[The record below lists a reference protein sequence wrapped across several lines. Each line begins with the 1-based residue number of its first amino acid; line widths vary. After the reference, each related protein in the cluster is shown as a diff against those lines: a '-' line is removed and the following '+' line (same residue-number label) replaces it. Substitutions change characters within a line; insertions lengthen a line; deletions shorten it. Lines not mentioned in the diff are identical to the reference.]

1 MAIASWLTPASKSG
15 MGNKTVGLTASKNPG
30 ASRTTIVT
38 VTVSGITKT
47 VNCTQTEQDKFTLK
61 VSSTTLNSAETA
73 ITNIGECSIGSASNA
88 GVATGTY
95 YRDTSQTITA
105 KAAPTG
111 YNFIGWYEGSNLISS
126 SLQVSVTMS
135 ANRTLV
141 AKYQIK
147 SYVVNAV
154 SDDTTKGIVSPAGQT
169 VEHGKN
175 ATVTANRKT
184 GYKFDGWYNGN
195 TKVTSTNPYTFAPT
209 ANITLTAK
217 WAINTVSDTIKISPS
232 GGGTVSP
239 NPVTGQENTIISVTA
254 TPATGYNFKHWRY
267 NDSSASGGYSE
278 STTNPLRVTITGKRD
293 ITAVFEL
300 KSYTV
305 TWNAN
310 GGTVSPASTT
320 KTHGSTLGTLPT
332 PTRASTA
339 EYSYTFAGWFTATS
353 GGTQISSTTTVT
365 GNVTYYAHWT
375 ATKRSYTATFNGNG
389 GSTPSPSSITK
400 EYNTAL
406 GTLPTCTRTGYTF
419 LGWYTASSGGTK
431 ISTTTVVTKDITYYA
446 QWSINS
452 YTLTFNPNGGTVTPT
467 SKDLEYNSVYGTLP
481 TPTRASNAQYTYTF
495 AGWYTAA
502 TGGTQVTAATKM
514 AAKDTTVYAHWTSNT
529 RSYTVSYQTT
539 YGTLNR
545 TSQSIAYNSKGSCTL
560 TMPNNTAEF
569 TYTFVG
575 WYTAAN
581 GGGTKVGSELTLE
594 TPAITGTVT
603 YYAYVTRSTKS
614 YTHTFNA
621 NGGGTVSPA
630 TITKAY
636 NTALGTLPTVS
647 RTGYTFVGWFDTSAA
662 SGGTQATTTTKVTG
676 TKTWY
681 ARWSI
686 NSYTFTFNKNGG
698 NTPSATTITK
708 EYNTAI
714 GTLPTCTRS
723 ADNTYTYAFA
733 GWFDT
738 SASSGGT
745 QLTTSTKVTSNKTWY
760 ARWTPTYKNYTVTWN
775 ANGGTVSPA
784 STTKTH
790 GSTLGTLPTP
800 TRASTAEYSYTFAGW
815 FTATSGG
822 TQISSTTT
830 VTGNV
835 TYYAHWT
842 ATKRSYTATFNGNGG
857 STPSPSSI
865 TKEYNTALGT
875 LPTCTRTGYTFLGW
889 YTASSGG
896 TKISTTTVVT
906 KDITYYAQWSI
917 NSYTLTFNP
926 NGGTVTP
933 TSKDLEYN
941 SVYGTLPTPTRASNA
956 QYTYTFAGWYTAATG
971 GTQVTA
977 ATKMAAKDTTVYAHW
992 TSNTRSYTVSYQTT
1006 YGTLN
1011 RTSQSIAYNSKGSC
1025 TLTMP
1030 NNTAEFTY
1038 TFVGWY
1044 TAANGGGTKVGSE
1057 LTLETPAITG
1067 TVTYYAYVTRSTK
1080 SYTHTFNA
1088 NGGGTVSPATI
1099 TKAYNTALGT
1109 LPTVSR
1115 TGYTFVGWFDTSAA
1129 SGGTQATTTTKV
1141 TGTKTWYARWS
1152 INSYT
1157 FTFNKNGGNTPSATT
1172 ITKEYNTAI
1181 GTLPTCTRS
1190 ADNTYTYAFAG
1201 WFDTSASSGGTQ
1213 LTTST
1218 KVTSN
1223 KTWYARWT
1231 PTYKNYTVTWNG
1243 NGGTPSKSSSS
1254 FHYNDALGT
1263 LPTATR
1269 TGYTF
1274 KGWSTSKTGTVN
1286 VNTTTKVTANV
1297 TYYAVWTIN
1306 SYTWTFDANGGTGN
1320 TTKKLDYNATLSTLP
1335 TASRDSTAANNYTF
1349 AGWFDTDASTGGTQ
1363 LTTSTKC
1370 TGNKTWYARWT
1381 ASTRQYKLTVTA
1393 GTGGTVSGGG
1403 TYNYNASATLKAT
1416 ANSGYHFVKWS
1427 DGNTSATRTVT
1438 VTKNATYTATFA
1450 QDPYLNLDKTS
1461 LEFEASGGTQTV
1473 NVTSN
1478 ISWTVS

>member
-15 MGNKTVGLTASKNPG
+15 TGNKTVGLTASKNPG

-61 VSSTTLNSAETA
+61 VSSITLNSTGTE
-73 ITNIGECSIGSASNA
+73 ITNIGECSIGSTSSA
-88 GVATGTY
+88 GVSTGTY

-175 ATVTANRKT
+175 ATVTASRKT
-184 GYKFDGWYNGN
+184 GYKFDGWYNGS

-239 NPVTGQENTIISVTA
+239 NPVTGQENTAISTTA
-254 TPATGYNFKHWRY
+254 TPAIGYNFKHWRY

-278 STTNPLRVTITGKRD
+278 STTNPLKITVTGKRD
-293 ITAVFEL
+293 VTAVFEL

-310 GGTVSPASTT
+310 GGTVSPASVS

-332 PTRASTA
+332 PTRAATA
-339 EYSYTFAGWFTATS
+339 EYSYTFAGWFTAAS

-400 EYNTAL
+400 KYNAAL
-406 GTLPTCTRTGYTF
+406 GTLPTCSRTGYTF

-467 SKDLEYNSVYGTLP
+467 SKDLEYNSAYGTLP
-481 TPTRASNAQYTYTF
+481 TPTRASDAQYTYTF

-545 TSQSIAYNSKGSCTL
+545 TSQSVAYNSKGSCTL
-560 TMPNNTAEF
+560 TMPSNTAEF

-594 TPAITGTVT
+594 TPAIKGTVT

-647 RTGYTFVGWFDTSAA
+647 RTGYTFVGWFDTSAT

-686 NSYTFTFNKNGG
+686 NSYTFTFDKNGG

-708 EYNTAI
+708 EYNTAV
-714 GTLPTCTRS
+714 GTLPTCTRN

-745 QLTTSTKVTSNKTWY
+745 QLTTATKVTSNKTWY
-760 ARWTPTYKNYTVTWN
+760 ARWT
-775 ANGGTVSPA
+775 S
-784 STTKTH
+784 
-790 GSTLGTLPTP
+790 
-800 TRASTAEYSYTFAGW
+800 
-815 FTATSGG
+815 
-822 TQISSTTT
+822 
-830 VTGNV
+830 
-835 TYYAHWT
+835 
-842 ATKRSYTATFNGNGG
+842 
-857 STPSPSSI
+857 
-865 TKEYNTALGT
+865 
-875 LPTCTRTGYTFLGW
+875 
-889 YTASSGG
+889 
-896 TKISTTTVVT
+896 
-906 KDITYYAQWSI
+906 
-917 NSYTLTFNP
+917 
-926 NGGTVTP
+926 
-933 TSKDLEYN
+933 
-941 SVYGTLPTPTRASNA
+941 
-956 QYTYTFAGWYTAATG
+956 
-971 GTQVTA
+971 
-977 ATKMAAKDTTVYAHW
+977 
-992 TSNTRSYTVSYQTT
+992 
-1006 YGTLN
+1006 
-1011 RTSQSIAYNSKGSC
+1011 
-1025 TLTMP
+1025 
-1030 NNTAEFTY
+1030 
-1038 TFVGWY
+1038 
-1044 TAANGGGTKVGSE
+1044 
-1057 LTLETPAITG
+1057 
-1067 TVTYYAYVTRSTK
+1067 
-1080 SYTHTFNA
+1080 
-1088 NGGGTVSPATI
+1088 
-1099 TKAYNTALGT
+1099 
-1109 LPTVSR
+1109 
-1115 TGYTFVGWFDTSAA
+1115 
-1129 SGGTQATTTTKV
+1129 
-1141 TGTKTWYARWS
+1141 
-1152 INSYT
+1152 
-1157 FTFNKNGGNTPSATT
+1157 
-1172 ITKEYNTAI
+1172 
-1181 GTLPTCTRS
+1181 
-1190 ADNTYTYAFAG
+1190 
-1201 WFDTSASSGGTQ
+1201 
-1213 LTTST
+1213 
-1218 KVTSN
+1218 
-1223 KTWYARWT
+1223 
-1231 PTYKNYTVTWNG
+1231 TYKNYTVTWNG
-1243 NGGTPSKSSSS
+1243 NDGTPSKSSSS

-1286 VNTTTKVTANV
+1286 VSTTTKVTSNV

-1306 SYTWTFDANGGTGN
+1306 SYTWTFDANGGTGD
-1320 TTKKLDYNATLSTLP
+1320 TTKTLNYNATLSTLP
-1335 TASRDSTAANNYTF
+1335 TASRASTAANNYTF

-1438 VTKNATYTATFA
+1438 VTKDATYTATFE

-1478 ISWTVS
+1478 VSWTVS

>member
-1 MAIASWLTPASKSG
+1 MAIASWLTPAAKSG
-15 MGNKTVGLTASKNPG
+15 TGNKTVNLTASKNTG

-38 VTVSGITKT
+38 VSVSGITKT
-47 VNCTQTEQDKFTLK
+47 INCTQVEADKFTIKISALTTN
-61 VSSTTLNSAETA
+61 SSGTT
-73 ITNIGECSIGSASNA
+73 ITNIGDCSIGSSATG
-88 GVATGTY
+88 GVKEGTY
-95 YRDTSQTITA
+95 YRDTQVILTA
-105 KAAPTG
+105 KAASTG
-111 YNFIGWYEGSNLISS
+111 YDFVGWYEGSNLVST
-126 SLQVSVTMS
+126 SLSFAVTLT

-141 AKYQIK
+141 AKYKIK
-147 SYVVNAV
+147 SYTVNAT
-154 SDDTTKGIVSPAGQT
+154 SEDTNKGTVSPAGQT
-169 VEHGKN
+169 VEHGAN
-175 ATVTANRKT
+175 AIVVATPKSAYN
-184 GYKFDGWYNGN
+184 FAGWYNGT
-195 TKVTSTNPYTFAPT
+195 TKVSSNASYTFAVT
-209 ANITLTAK
+209 ANISLTAK
-217 WAINTVSDTIKISPS
+217 FTIKTFTTTTANST
-232 GGGTVSP
+232 GGTA
-239 NPVTGQENTIISVTA
+239 SVNKSSVEYGGSAIWTA
-254 TPATGYNFKHWRY
+254 TPSTGYNFSKWS
-267 NDSSASGGYSE
+267 NG
-278 STTNPLRVTITGKRD
+278 STTNPLTVSN
-293 ITAVFEL
+293 ITANTHITPVFVL

-305 TWNAN
+305 TWNPN
-310 GGTVSPASTT
+310 GGTVDPTSTT

-332 PTRASTA
+332 PTRAADAQYT
-339 EYSYTFAGWFTATS
+339 YTFKGWFTATTD
-353 GGTQISSTTTVT
+353 GTQISASTTVT

-406 GTLPTCTRTGYTF
+406 GTLPTCSRTGYTF

-467 SKDLEYNSVYGTLP
+467 SKNLEYNSAYGTLP
-481 TPTRASNAQYTYTF
+481 TPTRASDAQYTYTF

-545 TSQSIAYNSKGSCTL
+545 TSQSVAYNSKGSCTL
-560 TMPNNTAEF
+560 TMPDNTAEF

-594 TPAITGTVT
+594 TPAIKGTVT

-686 NSYTFTFNKNGG
+686 NSYTFTFDKNGG

-708 EYNTAI
+708 EYNTAV
-714 GTLPTCTRS
+714 GTLPTCTRN

-745 QLTTSTKVTSNKTWY
+745 QLTTATKVTSNKTWY
-760 ARWTPTYKNYTVTWN
+760 ARWTPTYKNYTVTW
-775 ANGGTVSPA
+775 
-784 STTKTH
+784 
-790 GSTLGTLPTP
+790 
-800 TRASTAEYSYTFAGW
+800 
-815 FTATSGG
+815 
-822 TQISSTTT
+822 
-830 VTGNV
+830 
-835 TYYAHWT
+835 
-842 ATKRSYTATFNGNGG
+842 
-857 STPSPSSI
+857 
-865 TKEYNTALGT
+865 
-875 LPTCTRTGYTFLGW
+875 
-889 YTASSGG
+889 
-896 TKISTTTVVT
+896 
-906 KDITYYAQWSI
+906 D
-917 NSYTLTFNP
+917 
-926 NGGTVTP
+926 
-933 TSKDLEYN
+933 
-941 SVYGTLPTPTRASNA
+941 
-956 QYTYTFAGWYTAATG
+956 
-971 GTQVTA
+971 
-977 ATKMAAKDTTVYAHW
+977 
-992 TSNTRSYTVSYQTT
+992 
-1006 YGTLN
+1006 
-1011 RTSQSIAYNSKGSC
+1011 
-1025 TLTMP
+1025 
-1030 NNTAEFTY
+1030 
-1038 TFVGWY
+1038 
-1044 TAANGGGTKVGSE
+1044 
-1057 LTLETPAITG
+1057 
-1067 TVTYYAYVTRSTK
+1067 
-1080 SYTHTFNA
+1080 
-1088 NGGGTVSPATI
+1088 
-1099 TKAYNTALGT
+1099 
-1109 LPTVSR
+1109 
-1115 TGYTFVGWFDTSAA
+1115 
-1129 SGGTQATTTTKV
+1129 
-1141 TGTKTWYARWS
+1141 
-1152 INSYT
+1152 
-1157 FTFNKNGGNTPSATT
+1157 
-1172 ITKEYNTAI
+1172 
-1181 GTLPTCTRS
+1181 
-1190 ADNTYTYAFAG
+1190 
-1201 WFDTSASSGGTQ
+1201 
-1213 LTTST
+1213 
-1218 KVTSN
+1218 
-1223 KTWYARWT
+1223 
-1231 PTYKNYTVTWNG
+1231 G

-1254 FHYNDALGT
+1254 FHYNAALGT

-1286 VNTTTKVTANV
+1286 ISTTTKVTANV

-1306 SYTWTFDANGGTGN
+1306 SYTWTFDANGGTGD
-1320 TTKKLDYNATLSTLP
+1320 TTKTLNYNATLSTLP
-1335 TASRDSTAANNYTF
+1335 TASRASTAANNYTF

-1416 ANSGYHFVKWS
+1416 ANSGYHFVKWN
-1427 DGNTSATRTVT
+1427 DGNTSATRTVI
-1438 VTKNATYTATFA
+1438 VTKDATYTATFE

-1478 ISWTVS
+1478 VSWTVS

>member
-15 MGNKTVGLTASKNPG
+15 TGNKTVGLAASKNPG

-61 VSSTTLNSAETA
+61 VSSITLNSTGTE
-73 ITNIGECSIGSASNA
+73 ITNIGECSIGSTSSA
-88 GVATGTY
+88 GVSTGTY

-175 ATVTANRKT
+175 ATVTASRKT
-184 GYKFDGWYNGN
+184 GYKFDGWYNGS

-239 NPVTGQENTIISVTA
+239 NPITGQENTAISTTA
-254 TPATGYNFKHWRY
+254 TPAIGYNFKHWRY

-278 STTNPLRVTITGKRD
+278 STTNPLKITVTGKRD
-293 ITAVFEL
+293 VTAVFEL

-310 GGTVSPASTT
+310 GGTVSPASVS

-332 PTRASTA
+332 PTRAATA
-339 EYSYTFAGWFTATS
+339 EYSYTFAGWFTAAS

-375 ATKRSYTATFNGNG
+375 STKRSYTATFNGNG

-400 EYNTAL
+400 EYNAAL
-406 GTLPTCTRTGYTF
+406 GTLPTCSRTGYTF

-467 SKDLEYNSVYGTLP
+467 SKDLEYNSAYGTLP
-481 TPTRASNAQYTYTF
+481 TPTRASDAQYTYTF

-545 TSQSIAYNSKGSCTL
+545 TSQSVAYNSKGSCTL
-560 TMPNNTAEF
+560 TMPDNTAEF

-594 TPAITGTVT
+594 TPAIKGTVT

-621 NGGGTVSPA
+621 NGGGTVSPT

-686 NSYTFTFNKNGG
+686 NSYTFTFDKNGG

-708 EYNTAI
+708 EYNTAV
-714 GTLPTCTRS
+714 GTLPTCTRN

-745 QLTTSTKVTSNKTWY
+745 QLTTTTKVISNKTWY
-760 ARWTPTYKNYTVTWN
+760 ARWTPTYKNYTVTW
-775 ANGGTVSPA
+775 
-784 STTKTH
+784 
-790 GSTLGTLPTP
+790 
-800 TRASTAEYSYTFAGW
+800 
-815 FTATSGG
+815 
-822 TQISSTTT
+822 
-830 VTGNV
+830 
-835 TYYAHWT
+835 
-842 ATKRSYTATFNGNGG
+842 
-857 STPSPSSI
+857 
-865 TKEYNTALGT
+865 
-875 LPTCTRTGYTFLGW
+875 
-889 YTASSGG
+889 
-896 TKISTTTVVT
+896 
-906 KDITYYAQWSI
+906 D
-917 NSYTLTFNP
+917 
-926 NGGTVTP
+926 
-933 TSKDLEYN
+933 
-941 SVYGTLPTPTRASNA
+941 
-956 QYTYTFAGWYTAATG
+956 
-971 GTQVTA
+971 
-977 ATKMAAKDTTVYAHW
+977 
-992 TSNTRSYTVSYQTT
+992 
-1006 YGTLN
+1006 
-1011 RTSQSIAYNSKGSC
+1011 
-1025 TLTMP
+1025 
-1030 NNTAEFTY
+1030 
-1038 TFVGWY
+1038 
-1044 TAANGGGTKVGSE
+1044 
-1057 LTLETPAITG
+1057 
-1067 TVTYYAYVTRSTK
+1067 
-1080 SYTHTFNA
+1080 
-1088 NGGGTVSPATI
+1088 
-1099 TKAYNTALGT
+1099 
-1109 LPTVSR
+1109 
-1115 TGYTFVGWFDTSAA
+1115 
-1129 SGGTQATTTTKV
+1129 
-1141 TGTKTWYARWS
+1141 
-1152 INSYT
+1152 
-1157 FTFNKNGGNTPSATT
+1157 
-1172 ITKEYNTAI
+1172 
-1181 GTLPTCTRS
+1181 
-1190 ADNTYTYAFAG
+1190 
-1201 WFDTSASSGGTQ
+1201 
-1213 LTTST
+1213 
-1218 KVTSN
+1218 
-1223 KTWYARWT
+1223 
-1231 PTYKNYTVTWNG
+1231 G

-1286 VNTTTKVTANV
+1286 VSTTTKVTANV

-1306 SYTWTFDANGGTGN
+1306 SYTWTFDANGGTGD
-1320 TTKKLDYNATLSTLP
+1320 TTKTLNYNATLSTLP
-1335 TASRDSTAANNYTF
+1335 TASRASTAANNYTF
-1349 AGWFDTDASTGGTQ
+1349 AGWFDTNASTGGTQ

-1416 ANSGYHFVKWS
+1416 ANSGYHFVRWS

-1438 VTKNATYTATFA
+1438 VTKDATYTATFE

-1461 LEFEASGGTQTV
+1461 LKFEASGGTQTV

-1478 ISWTVS
+1478 VSWTVS

>member
-15 MGNKTVGLTASKNPG
+15 TGNKTVGLTASKNPG

-38 VTVSGITKT
+38 VTASGITKT

-61 VSSTTLNSAETA
+61 VSSTTLNSSGTA
-73 ITNIGECSIGSASNA
+73 ITNIGECSIGSTSNA
-88 GVATGTY
+88 GVSTGTY

-111 YNFIGWYEGSNLISS
+111 YSFIGWYEGSNLISS

-154 SDDTTKGIVSPAGQT
+154 SDDTTKGIVSPTGQT

-175 ATVTANRKT
+175 ATVTASRKT
-184 GYKFDGWYNGN
+184 GYKFDGWYNGT
-195 TKVTSTNPYTFAPT
+195 TKVTSANPYTFAPT

-217 WAINTVSDTIKISPS
+217 WAINTVSDTVKISPS

-239 NPVTGQENTIISVTA
+239 NPITGQENTTISTTA

-278 STTNPLRVTITGKRD
+278 STTNPLKITITGKRD
-293 ITAVFEL
+293 VTAVFEL

-310 GGTVSPASTT
+310 GGTVSPASVS

-339 EYSYTFAGWFTATS
+339 EYSYTFAGWFTAAS

-389 GSTPSPSSITK
+389 GGTPSPSTITK

-467 SKDLEYNSVYGTLP
+467 SKDLEYNSTYGTLP
-481 TPTRASNAQYTYTF
+481 TPTRASDAQYTYTF

-502 TGGTQVTAATKM
+502 TGGTQVTATTKM
-514 AAKDTTVYAHWTSNT
+514 AAKDTTIYAHWTSNT
-529 RSYTVSYQTT
+529 RSYTVSYKTT

-545 TSQSIAYNSKGSCTL
+545 TSQSVAYNSKGSCTL

-621 NGGGTVSPA
+621 NGGGTVSPS

-662 SGGTQATTTTKVTG
+662 SGGTQATTTTKITG

-686 NSYTFTFNKNGG
+686 NSYTFTFDKNGG

-745 QLTTSTKVTSNKTWY
+745 KLTTTTKVTSNKTWY
-760 ARWTPTYKNYTVTWN
+760 ARWTPTYKNYTVTW
-775 ANGGTVSPA
+775 
-784 STTKTH
+784 
-790 GSTLGTLPTP
+790 
-800 TRASTAEYSYTFAGW
+800 
-815 FTATSGG
+815 
-822 TQISSTTT
+822 
-830 VTGNV
+830 
-835 TYYAHWT
+835 
-842 ATKRSYTATFNGNGG
+842 
-857 STPSPSSI
+857 
-865 TKEYNTALGT
+865 
-875 LPTCTRTGYTFLGW
+875 
-889 YTASSGG
+889 
-896 TKISTTTVVT
+896 
-906 KDITYYAQWSI
+906 D
-917 NSYTLTFNP
+917 
-926 NGGTVTP
+926 
-933 TSKDLEYN
+933 
-941 SVYGTLPTPTRASNA
+941 
-956 QYTYTFAGWYTAATG
+956 
-971 GTQVTA
+971 
-977 ATKMAAKDTTVYAHW
+977 
-992 TSNTRSYTVSYQTT
+992 
-1006 YGTLN
+1006 
-1011 RTSQSIAYNSKGSC
+1011 
-1025 TLTMP
+1025 
-1030 NNTAEFTY
+1030 
-1038 TFVGWY
+1038 
-1044 TAANGGGTKVGSE
+1044 
-1057 LTLETPAITG
+1057 
-1067 TVTYYAYVTRSTK
+1067 
-1080 SYTHTFNA
+1080 
-1088 NGGGTVSPATI
+1088 
-1099 TKAYNTALGT
+1099 
-1109 LPTVSR
+1109 
-1115 TGYTFVGWFDTSAA
+1115 
-1129 SGGTQATTTTKV
+1129 
-1141 TGTKTWYARWS
+1141 
-1152 INSYT
+1152 
-1157 FTFNKNGGNTPSATT
+1157 
-1172 ITKEYNTAI
+1172 
-1181 GTLPTCTRS
+1181 
-1190 ADNTYTYAFAG
+1190 
-1201 WFDTSASSGGTQ
+1201 
-1213 LTTST
+1213 
-1218 KVTSN
+1218 
-1223 KTWYARWT
+1223 
-1231 PTYKNYTVTWNG
+1231 G

-1286 VNTTTKVTANV
+1286 VSTTTKVTANV

-1306 SYTWTFDANGGTGN
+1306 SYTWTFDANGGTGD
-1320 TTKKLDYNATLSTLP
+1320 TTKTLNYNATLSTLP
-1335 TASRDSTAANNYTF
+1335 TASRASTAANNYTF
-1349 AGWFDTDASTGGTQ
+1349 AGWFDTNASTGGTQ

-1381 ASTRQYKLTVTA
+1381 ISTRQYKLTVTA

-1403 TYNYNASATLKAT
+1403 TYDYNTKVTIKAT

-1427 DGNTSATRTVT
+1427 DGNTNVTREVT
-1438 VTKNATYTATFA
+1438 VTGAATYTATFA

-1478 ISWTVS
+1478 VSWTVS

>member
-1 MAIASWLTPASKSG
+1 MAIASWLTPSSKSG
-15 MGNKTVGLTASKNPG
+15 TGNKTVDLTASKNPG

-61 VSSTTLNSAETA
+61 VSSTTLNSAGTE
-73 ITNIGECSIGSASNA
+73 ITNIGECSIGSTSSA
-88 GVATGTY
+88 GVSTGTY

-111 YNFIGWYEGSNLISS
+111 YSFIGWYEGSNLISS

-175 ATVTANRKT
+175 ATVTASRKT
-184 GYKFDGWYNGN
+184 GYKFDGWYNGT
-195 TKVTSTNPYTFAPT
+195 TKVTSANPYTFAPT

-239 NPVTGQENTIISVTA
+239 NPITGQENTAINTTA
-254 TPATGYNFKHWRY
+254 IPATGYNFKHWRY
-267 NDSSASGGYSE
+267 NDSSVSGGYSE
-278 STTNPLRVTITGKRD
+278 STTNPLKITITGKRD

-310 GGTVSPASTT
+310 GGTVSPASVS

-332 PTRASTA
+332 PTRAATA
-339 EYSYTFAGWFTATS
+339 EYSYTFAGWFTAAS
-353 GGTQISSTTTVT
+353 GGIQISSTTIVT

-375 ATKRSYTATFNGNG
+375 ATKRSYTVTFNGNG
-389 GSTPSPSSITK
+389 GETPSPSTITK
-400 EYNTAL
+400 EYNVAL
-406 GTLPTCTRTGYTF
+406 GTLPTCSRTGYTF

-467 SKDLEYNSVYGTLP
+467 SKNLEYNSAYGTLP
-481 TPTRASNAQYTYTF
+481 TPTRASDAQYTYTF

-545 TSQSIAYNSKGSCTL
+545 TSQSVAYNSKGSCTL
-560 TMPNNTAEF
+560 TMPDNTAEF

-594 TPAITGTVT
+594 TPAIKETVT

-686 NSYTFTFNKNGG
+686 NSYTFTFDKNGG
-698 NTPSATTITK
+698 NTPSTTTITK
-708 EYNTAI
+708 EYNTAV
-714 GTLPTCTRS
+714 GTLPTCTRN

-745 QLTTSTKVTSNKTWY
+745 QLTTSTKVISNKTWY
-760 ARWTPTYKNYTVTWN
+760 ARWTPTYKNYTVTW
-775 ANGGTVSPA
+775 
-784 STTKTH
+784 
-790 GSTLGTLPTP
+790 
-800 TRASTAEYSYTFAGW
+800 
-815 FTATSGG
+815 
-822 TQISSTTT
+822 
-830 VTGNV
+830 
-835 TYYAHWT
+835 
-842 ATKRSYTATFNGNGG
+842 
-857 STPSPSSI
+857 
-865 TKEYNTALGT
+865 
-875 LPTCTRTGYTFLGW
+875 
-889 YTASSGG
+889 
-896 TKISTTTVVT
+896 
-906 KDITYYAQWSI
+906 D
-917 NSYTLTFNP
+917 
-926 NGGTVTP
+926 
-933 TSKDLEYN
+933 
-941 SVYGTLPTPTRASNA
+941 
-956 QYTYTFAGWYTAATG
+956 
-971 GTQVTA
+971 
-977 ATKMAAKDTTVYAHW
+977 
-992 TSNTRSYTVSYQTT
+992 
-1006 YGTLN
+1006 
-1011 RTSQSIAYNSKGSC
+1011 
-1025 TLTMP
+1025 
-1030 NNTAEFTY
+1030 
-1038 TFVGWY
+1038 
-1044 TAANGGGTKVGSE
+1044 
-1057 LTLETPAITG
+1057 
-1067 TVTYYAYVTRSTK
+1067 
-1080 SYTHTFNA
+1080 
-1088 NGGGTVSPATI
+1088 
-1099 TKAYNTALGT
+1099 
-1109 LPTVSR
+1109 
-1115 TGYTFVGWFDTSAA
+1115 
-1129 SGGTQATTTTKV
+1129 
-1141 TGTKTWYARWS
+1141 
-1152 INSYT
+1152 
-1157 FTFNKNGGNTPSATT
+1157 
-1172 ITKEYNTAI
+1172 
-1181 GTLPTCTRS
+1181 
-1190 ADNTYTYAFAG
+1190 
-1201 WFDTSASSGGTQ
+1201 
-1213 LTTST
+1213 
-1218 KVTSN
+1218 
-1223 KTWYARWT
+1223 
-1231 PTYKNYTVTWNG
+1231 G

-1286 VNTTTKVTANV
+1286 VNTTTKVTADV

-1306 SYTWTFDANGGTGN
+1306 SYTWTFDANGGTGD
-1320 TTKKLDYNATLSTLP
+1320 TTKTLNYNATLSTLP
-1335 TASRDSTAANNYTF
+1335 TASRASTAANNYTF

-1381 ASTRQYKLTVTA
+1381 ASIRQYKLTVTA

-1438 VTKNATYTATFA
+1438 VTKDATYTATFE

-1461 LEFEASGGTQTV
+1461 LTFEAAGGTQTV

-1478 ISWTVS
+1478 VDWTVS

>member
-15 MGNKTVGLTASKNPG
+15 TGNKTVGLTASKNPG

-61 VSSTTLNSAETA
+61 VSSITLNSTGTE
-73 ITNIGECSIGSASNA
+73 ITNIGECSIGSTSSA
-88 GVATGTY
+88 GVSTGTY

-175 ATVTANRKT
+175 ATVTASRKT
-184 GYKFDGWYNGN
+184 GYKFDGWYNGS

-239 NPVTGQENTIISVTA
+239 NPIIGQENTAISTTA

-278 STTNPLRVTITGKRD
+278 STTNPLKITVTGKRNV
-293 ITAVFEL
+293 TAVFEL

-310 GGTVSPASTT
+310 GGTVSPASVS

-332 PTRASTA
+332 PTRAATA
-339 EYSYTFAGWFTATS
+339 EYSYTFAGWFTAAS

-400 EYNTAL
+400 EYNAAL
-406 GTLPTCTRTGYTF
+406 GTLPTCSRTGYTF

-467 SKDLEYNSVYGTLP
+467 SKDLEYNSAYGTLP
-481 TPTRASNAQYTYTF
+481 TPTRASDAQYTYTF

-560 TMPNNTAEF
+560 TMPDNTAEF

-594 TPAITGTVT
+594 TPAIKGTVT

-621 NGGGTVSPA
+621 NGGGTVNPA

-686 NSYTFTFNKNGG
+686 NSYTFTFDKNGG

-708 EYNTAI
+708 EYNTAV
-714 GTLPTCTRS
+714 GTLPTCTRN

-745 QLTTSTKVTSNKTWY
+745 QLTTTTKVISNKTWY
-760 ARWTPTYKNYTVTWN
+760 ARWTPTYKNYTVTW
-775 ANGGTVSPA
+775 
-784 STTKTH
+784 
-790 GSTLGTLPTP
+790 
-800 TRASTAEYSYTFAGW
+800 
-815 FTATSGG
+815 
-822 TQISSTTT
+822 
-830 VTGNV
+830 
-835 TYYAHWT
+835 
-842 ATKRSYTATFNGNGG
+842 
-857 STPSPSSI
+857 
-865 TKEYNTALGT
+865 
-875 LPTCTRTGYTFLGW
+875 
-889 YTASSGG
+889 
-896 TKISTTTVVT
+896 
-906 KDITYYAQWSI
+906 D
-917 NSYTLTFNP
+917 
-926 NGGTVTP
+926 
-933 TSKDLEYN
+933 
-941 SVYGTLPTPTRASNA
+941 
-956 QYTYTFAGWYTAATG
+956 
-971 GTQVTA
+971 
-977 ATKMAAKDTTVYAHW
+977 
-992 TSNTRSYTVSYQTT
+992 
-1006 YGTLN
+1006 
-1011 RTSQSIAYNSKGSC
+1011 
-1025 TLTMP
+1025 
-1030 NNTAEFTY
+1030 
-1038 TFVGWY
+1038 
-1044 TAANGGGTKVGSE
+1044 
-1057 LTLETPAITG
+1057 
-1067 TVTYYAYVTRSTK
+1067 
-1080 SYTHTFNA
+1080 
-1088 NGGGTVSPATI
+1088 
-1099 TKAYNTALGT
+1099 
-1109 LPTVSR
+1109 
-1115 TGYTFVGWFDTSAA
+1115 
-1129 SGGTQATTTTKV
+1129 
-1141 TGTKTWYARWS
+1141 
-1152 INSYT
+1152 
-1157 FTFNKNGGNTPSATT
+1157 
-1172 ITKEYNTAI
+1172 
-1181 GTLPTCTRS
+1181 
-1190 ADNTYTYAFAG
+1190 
-1201 WFDTSASSGGTQ
+1201 
-1213 LTTST
+1213 
-1218 KVTSN
+1218 
-1223 KTWYARWT
+1223 
-1231 PTYKNYTVTWNG
+1231 G

-1286 VNTTTKVTANV
+1286 VSTTTKVTANV

-1306 SYTWTFDANGGTGN
+1306 SYTWTFDANGGTGD
-1320 TTKKLDYNATLSTLP
+1320 TTKTLNYNATLSTLP
-1335 TASRDSTAANNYTF
+1335 TASRASTAANNYTF

-1370 TGNKTWYARWT
+1370 TSNKTWYARWT

-1438 VTKNATYTATFA
+1438 VTKDATYTATFE

-1478 ISWTVS
+1478 VSWTVS

>member
-1 MAIASWLTPASKSG
+1 MDGIIIREGGTKMAIASWLTPASKSG
-15 MGNKTVGLTASKNPG
+15 TGNKTVGLTASKNTG

-38 VTVSGITKT
+38 VSVSGITKT
-47 VNCTQTEQDKFTLK
+47 INCTQTEADKFTIK
-61 VSSTTLNSAETA
+61 ISSSTTNSSGTT
-73 ITNIGECSIGSASNA
+73 ITNVGDCSIGSS
-88 GVATGTY
+88 ATGGIKEGTY
-95 YRDTSQTITA
+95 YRDTSVTLTA

-111 YNFIGWYEGSNLISS
+111 YSFIGWYEGSNLISS

-135 ANRTLV
+135 ANRTFV
-141 AKYQIK
+141 ARYQIK
-147 SYVVNAV
+147 TYVVNAI

-175 ATVTANRKT
+175 ATVTASRKT
-184 GYKFDGWYNGN
+184 GYKFDGWYNGT
-195 TKVTSTNPYTFAPT
+195 TKVTSANPYTFAPT

-217 WAINTVSDTIKISPS
+217 WAINTVSDTVKISPS

-239 NPVTGQENTIISVTA
+239 NPVTGQENTVIITTA

-267 NDSSASGGYSE
+267 NVSSASGGYLE
-278 STTNPLRVTITGKRD
+278 STTNPLKITITGKRD

-310 GGTVSPASTT
+310 GGTVSPASVS

-332 PTRASTA
+332 PTRAATA
-339 EYSYTFAGWFTATS
+339 EYSYTFAGWFTAAS
-353 GGTQISSTTTVT
+353 GGTQISTTTTVT

-389 GSTPSPSSITK
+389 GNAPSPSTITK

-406 GTLPTCTRTGYTF
+406 GTLPTCSRTGYTF

-467 SKDLEYNSVYGTLP
+467 SKDLEYNSAYGTLP
-481 TPTRASNAQYTYTF
+481 TPTRASDAQYTYTF

-502 TGGTQVTAATKM
+502 TGGTQVTATTKM

-560 TMPNNTAEF
+560 TMPDNTAEF

-594 TPAITGTVT
+594 TPAIKGTVT

-686 NSYTFTFNKNGG
+686 NSYTFTFDKNGG
-698 NTPSATTITK
+698 NTPSAATITK
-708 EYNTAI
+708 EYNTAV
-714 GTLPTCTRS
+714 GTLPTCTRN
-723 ADNTYTYAFA
+723 ADNTYTYAFV

-745 QLTTSTKVTSNKTWY
+745 QLTTATKVTSNKTWY
-760 ARWTPTYKNYTVTWN
+760 ARWTPTYKNYTVTW
-775 ANGGTVSPA
+775 
-784 STTKTH
+784 
-790 GSTLGTLPTP
+790 
-800 TRASTAEYSYTFAGW
+800 
-815 FTATSGG
+815 
-822 TQISSTTT
+822 
-830 VTGNV
+830 
-835 TYYAHWT
+835 
-842 ATKRSYTATFNGNGG
+842 
-857 STPSPSSI
+857 
-865 TKEYNTALGT
+865 
-875 LPTCTRTGYTFLGW
+875 
-889 YTASSGG
+889 
-896 TKISTTTVVT
+896 
-906 KDITYYAQWSI
+906 D
-917 NSYTLTFNP
+917 
-926 NGGTVTP
+926 
-933 TSKDLEYN
+933 
-941 SVYGTLPTPTRASNA
+941 
-956 QYTYTFAGWYTAATG
+956 
-971 GTQVTA
+971 
-977 ATKMAAKDTTVYAHW
+977 
-992 TSNTRSYTVSYQTT
+992 
-1006 YGTLN
+1006 
-1011 RTSQSIAYNSKGSC
+1011 
-1025 TLTMP
+1025 
-1030 NNTAEFTY
+1030 
-1038 TFVGWY
+1038 
-1044 TAANGGGTKVGSE
+1044 
-1057 LTLETPAITG
+1057 
-1067 TVTYYAYVTRSTK
+1067 
-1080 SYTHTFNA
+1080 
-1088 NGGGTVSPATI
+1088 
-1099 TKAYNTALGT
+1099 
-1109 LPTVSR
+1109 
-1115 TGYTFVGWFDTSAA
+1115 
-1129 SGGTQATTTTKV
+1129 
-1141 TGTKTWYARWS
+1141 
-1152 INSYT
+1152 
-1157 FTFNKNGGNTPSATT
+1157 
-1172 ITKEYNTAI
+1172 
-1181 GTLPTCTRS
+1181 
-1190 ADNTYTYAFAG
+1190 
-1201 WFDTSASSGGTQ
+1201 
-1213 LTTST
+1213 
-1218 KVTSN
+1218 
-1223 KTWYARWT
+1223 
-1231 PTYKNYTVTWNG
+1231 G

-1286 VNTTTKVTANV
+1286 VSTTTKVTANV

-1306 SYTWTFDANGGTGN
+1306 SYTWTFDANGGTGD
-1320 TTKKLDYNATLSTLP
+1320 TTKTLNYNATLSTLP
-1335 TASRDSTAANNYTF
+1335 TASRASTAANNYTF

-1438 VTKNATYTATFA
+1438 VTKDATYTATFE
-1450 QDPYLNLDKTS
+1450 QDPYLNLDKTI

-1478 ISWTVS
+1478 VSWTVS

>member
-15 MGNKTVGLTASKNPG
+15 TGNKTVNLTASKNPG

-61 VSSTTLNSAETA
+61 VSSTTLNSAGTA

-111 YNFIGWYEGSNLISS
+111 YNFIGWYEGSNLVSS
-126 SLQVSVTMS
+126 SLQVSITMS

-147 SYVVNAV
+147 SYIVNAV

-184 GYKFDGWYNGN
+184 GYKFDGWYNGS

-239 NPVTGQENTIISVTA
+239 NPVTGQENTAISTTA

-278 STTNPLRVTITGKRD
+278 STTNPLNITITGKRD

-310 GGTVSPASTT
+310 GGTVSPASVS
-320 KTHGSTLGTLPT
+320 KTYGSTLGTLPT
-332 PTRASTA
+332 PTRAATA
-339 EYSYTFAGWFTATS
+339 EYSYTFAGWFTAAS

-400 EYNTAL
+400 KYNTAL

-467 SKDLEYNSVYGTLP
+467 SKNLEYNSAYGTLP
-481 TPTRASNAQYTYTF
+481 TPTRASDAQYTYTF

-502 TGGTQVTAATKM
+502 TGGTQVTTNTKM

-545 TSQSIAYNSKGSCTL
+545 TSQSVAYNSKGSCIL
-560 TMPNNTAEF
+560 TMPDNTAEF

-594 TPAITGTVT
+594 TPAIKGTVT

-647 RTGYTFVGWFDTSAA
+647 RTGYTFVGWFDTSATN
-662 SGGTQATTTTKVTG
+662 GGTQATITTKVTG

-686 NSYTFTFNKNGG
+686 NSYTFTFDKNGG
-698 NTPSATTITK
+698 NTPSTTTITK
-708 EYNTAI
+708 EYNTAV
-714 GTLPTCTRS
+714 GTLPTCTRN

-745 QLTTSTKVTSNKTWY
+745 QLTTSTKVISNKTWY
-760 ARWTPTYKNYTVTWN
+760 ARWTPTYKNYTVTW
-775 ANGGTVSPA
+775 
-784 STTKTH
+784 
-790 GSTLGTLPTP
+790 
-800 TRASTAEYSYTFAGW
+800 
-815 FTATSGG
+815 
-822 TQISSTTT
+822 
-830 VTGNV
+830 
-835 TYYAHWT
+835 
-842 ATKRSYTATFNGNGG
+842 
-857 STPSPSSI
+857 
-865 TKEYNTALGT
+865 
-875 LPTCTRTGYTFLGW
+875 
-889 YTASSGG
+889 
-896 TKISTTTVVT
+896 
-906 KDITYYAQWSI
+906 D
-917 NSYTLTFNP
+917 
-926 NGGTVTP
+926 
-933 TSKDLEYN
+933 
-941 SVYGTLPTPTRASNA
+941 
-956 QYTYTFAGWYTAATG
+956 
-971 GTQVTA
+971 
-977 ATKMAAKDTTVYAHW
+977 
-992 TSNTRSYTVSYQTT
+992 
-1006 YGTLN
+1006 
-1011 RTSQSIAYNSKGSC
+1011 
-1025 TLTMP
+1025 
-1030 NNTAEFTY
+1030 
-1038 TFVGWY
+1038 
-1044 TAANGGGTKVGSE
+1044 
-1057 LTLETPAITG
+1057 
-1067 TVTYYAYVTRSTK
+1067 
-1080 SYTHTFNA
+1080 
-1088 NGGGTVSPATI
+1088 
-1099 TKAYNTALGT
+1099 
-1109 LPTVSR
+1109 
-1115 TGYTFVGWFDTSAA
+1115 
-1129 SGGTQATTTTKV
+1129 
-1141 TGTKTWYARWS
+1141 
-1152 INSYT
+1152 
-1157 FTFNKNGGNTPSATT
+1157 
-1172 ITKEYNTAI
+1172 
-1181 GTLPTCTRS
+1181 
-1190 ADNTYTYAFAG
+1190 
-1201 WFDTSASSGGTQ
+1201 
-1213 LTTST
+1213 
-1218 KVTSN
+1218 
-1223 KTWYARWT
+1223 
-1231 PTYKNYTVTWNG
+1231 G

-1286 VNTTTKVTANV
+1286 VSTTTKVTANV

-1306 SYTWTFDANGGTGN
+1306 SYTWTFDANGGTGD
-1320 TTKKLDYNATLSTLP
+1320 TTKTLNYNATLSTLP
-1335 TASRDSTAANNYTF
+1335 TASRASTAANNYTF

-1438 VTKNATYTATFA
+1438 VTKDATYTATFE

-1478 ISWTVS
+1478 VSWTVS

>member
-15 MGNKTVGLTASKNPG
+15 TGNKTVGLTASKNPG

-61 VSSTTLNSAETA
+61 VSSTTLNSSGTA
-73 ITNIGECSIGSASNA
+73 ITNIGECSIGSTSNV
-88 GVATGTY
+88 GVSTGTY

-111 YNFIGWYEGSNLISS
+111 YSFIGWYEGSNLISS

-175 ATVTANRKT
+175 ATVTASRKT
-184 GYKFDGWYNGN
+184 GYKFDGWYNGT
-195 TKVTSTNPYTFAPT
+195 TKITSANPYTFAPT

-217 WAINTVSDTIKISPS
+217 WAINIVSDTIKISPS

-239 NPVTGQENTIISVTA
+239 NPVTGQENTAISTTA

-278 STTNPLRVTITGKRD
+278 STTNPLKITITGKRD
-293 ITAVFEL
+293 VTAVFEL

-310 GGTVSPASTT
+310 GGTVSPASVS

-332 PTRASTA
+332 PTRAATA
-339 EYSYTFAGWFTATS
+339 EYSYTFAGWFTAAS

-400 EYNTAL
+400 EYNVAL
-406 GTLPTCTRTGYTF
+406 GTLPTCSRTGYTF

-467 SKDLEYNSVYGTLP
+467 SKDLEYNSAYGTLP
-481 TPTRASNAQYTYTF
+481 TPTRASDAQYTYTF

-502 TGGTQVTAATKM
+502 TGGTQVTATTKM

-529 RSYTVSYQTT
+529 RSYTVSYETT

-545 TSQSIAYNSKGSCTL
+545 TSQSVAYNSKGSCTL
-560 TMPNNTAEF
+560 TMPSNTAEF

-594 TPAITGTVT
+594 TPAIKGTVT

-647 RTGYTFVGWFDTSAA
+647 RTGYTFVGWFDTSAT

-686 NSYTFTFNKNGG
+686 NSYTFTFDKNGG
-698 NTPSATTITK
+698 NTPSFTTITK
-708 EYNTAI
+708 EYNTAV

-745 QLTTSTKVTSNKTWY
+745 QLTTTTKVTSNKTWY
-760 ARWTPTYKNYTVTWN
+760 ARWTPTYKNYTVTW
-775 ANGGTVSPA
+775 
-784 STTKTH
+784 
-790 GSTLGTLPTP
+790 
-800 TRASTAEYSYTFAGW
+800 
-815 FTATSGG
+815 
-822 TQISSTTT
+822 
-830 VTGNV
+830 
-835 TYYAHWT
+835 
-842 ATKRSYTATFNGNGG
+842 
-857 STPSPSSI
+857 
-865 TKEYNTALGT
+865 
-875 LPTCTRTGYTFLGW
+875 
-889 YTASSGG
+889 
-896 TKISTTTVVT
+896 
-906 KDITYYAQWSI
+906 D
-917 NSYTLTFNP
+917 
-926 NGGTVTP
+926 
-933 TSKDLEYN
+933 
-941 SVYGTLPTPTRASNA
+941 
-956 QYTYTFAGWYTAATG
+956 
-971 GTQVTA
+971 
-977 ATKMAAKDTTVYAHW
+977 
-992 TSNTRSYTVSYQTT
+992 
-1006 YGTLN
+1006 
-1011 RTSQSIAYNSKGSC
+1011 
-1025 TLTMP
+1025 
-1030 NNTAEFTY
+1030 
-1038 TFVGWY
+1038 
-1044 TAANGGGTKVGSE
+1044 
-1057 LTLETPAITG
+1057 
-1067 TVTYYAYVTRSTK
+1067 
-1080 SYTHTFNA
+1080 
-1088 NGGGTVSPATI
+1088 
-1099 TKAYNTALGT
+1099 
-1109 LPTVSR
+1109 
-1115 TGYTFVGWFDTSAA
+1115 
-1129 SGGTQATTTTKV
+1129 
-1141 TGTKTWYARWS
+1141 
-1152 INSYT
+1152 
-1157 FTFNKNGGNTPSATT
+1157 
-1172 ITKEYNTAI
+1172 
-1181 GTLPTCTRS
+1181 
-1190 ADNTYTYAFAG
+1190 
-1201 WFDTSASSGGTQ
+1201 
-1213 LTTST
+1213 
-1218 KVTSN
+1218 
-1223 KTWYARWT
+1223 
-1231 PTYKNYTVTWNG
+1231 G

-1286 VNTTTKVTANV
+1286 VSTTTKVTANV

-1306 SYTWTFDANGGTGN
+1306 SYTWTFDANGGTGD
-1320 TTKKLDYNATLSTLP
+1320 TTKTLNYNATLSTLP
-1335 TASRDSTAANNYTF
+1335 TASRASTAANNYTF

-1438 VTKNATYTATFA
+1438 VTKDATYTATFE

-1478 ISWTVS
+1478 VSWTVS

>member
-1 MAIASWLTPASKSG
+1 MAIASWLTLASKSG
-15 MGNKTVGLTASKNPG
+15 TGNKTVNLTASKNPG

-61 VSSTTLNSAETA
+61 VSSTTLNSAGTT

-95 YRDTSQTITA
+95 YRGTSQTITA

-111 YNFIGWYEGSNLISS
+111 YSFVGWYEGSNLISS

-135 ANRTLV
+135 TNRTLV
-141 AKYQIK
+141 ARYQIK
-147 SYVVNAV
+147 TYVVNAV
-154 SDDTTKGIVSPAGQT
+154 SDDTTKGTVSPAGQT
-169 VEHGKN
+169 IEHGKN
-175 ATVTANRKT
+175 ATVTASRKT
-184 GYKFDGWYNGN
+184 GYKFDGWYNGT
-195 TKVTSTNPYTFAPT
+195 TKVTSANPYTFAPT

-217 WAINTVSDTIKISPS
+217 WAINTVSDTVKISPS

-239 NPVTGQENTIISVTA
+239 NPVTGQENTEISTTA
-254 TPATGYNFKHWRY
+254 TPATGYNFKYWRY
-267 NDSSASGGYSE
+267 NNLSASGEYSQN
-278 STTNPLRVTITGKRD
+278 TINPMRITITGKRD

-310 GGTVSPASTT
+310 GGTVSPASVS

-332 PTRASTA
+332 PTRAATA
-339 EYSYTFAGWFTATS
+339 EYSYTFAGWFTAAS

-365 GNVTYYAHWT
+365 ENVTYYAHWT

-400 EYNTAL
+400 EYNAAL
-406 GTLPTCTRTGYTF
+406 GTLPTCSRTGYTF

-467 SKDLEYNSVYGTLP
+467 SKDLEYNSAYGTLP
-481 TPTRASNAQYTYTF
+481 TPTRASDAQYTYTF

-529 RSYTVSYQTT
+529 RSYTISYQTT

-545 TSQSIAYNSKGSCTL
+545 TSQSVAYNSKGSCTL
-560 TMPNNTAEF
+560 TMPDNTAEF

-594 TPAITGTVT
+594 TPAIKGTVT

-686 NSYTFTFNKNGG
+686 NSYTFTFDKNGG

-708 EYNTAI
+708 EYNTAV
-714 GTLPTCTRS
+714 GTLPTCTRN

-738 SASSGGT
+738 PSSSGGT
-745 QLTTSTKVTSNKTWY
+745 QLTTATKVTSNKTWY
-760 ARWTPTYKNYTVTWN
+760 ARWT
-775 ANGGTVSPA
+775 S
-784 STTKTH
+784 
-790 GSTLGTLPTP
+790 
-800 TRASTAEYSYTFAGW
+800 
-815 FTATSGG
+815 
-822 TQISSTTT
+822 
-830 VTGNV
+830 
-835 TYYAHWT
+835 
-842 ATKRSYTATFNGNGG
+842 
-857 STPSPSSI
+857 
-865 TKEYNTALGT
+865 
-875 LPTCTRTGYTFLGW
+875 
-889 YTASSGG
+889 
-896 TKISTTTVVT
+896 
-906 KDITYYAQWSI
+906 
-917 NSYTLTFNP
+917 
-926 NGGTVTP
+926 
-933 TSKDLEYN
+933 
-941 SVYGTLPTPTRASNA
+941 
-956 QYTYTFAGWYTAATG
+956 
-971 GTQVTA
+971 
-977 ATKMAAKDTTVYAHW
+977 
-992 TSNTRSYTVSYQTT
+992 
-1006 YGTLN
+1006 
-1011 RTSQSIAYNSKGSC
+1011 
-1025 TLTMP
+1025 
-1030 NNTAEFTY
+1030 
-1038 TFVGWY
+1038 
-1044 TAANGGGTKVGSE
+1044 
-1057 LTLETPAITG
+1057 
-1067 TVTYYAYVTRSTK
+1067 
-1080 SYTHTFNA
+1080 
-1088 NGGGTVSPATI
+1088 
-1099 TKAYNTALGT
+1099 
-1109 LPTVSR
+1109 
-1115 TGYTFVGWFDTSAA
+1115 
-1129 SGGTQATTTTKV
+1129 
-1141 TGTKTWYARWS
+1141 
-1152 INSYT
+1152 
-1157 FTFNKNGGNTPSATT
+1157 
-1172 ITKEYNTAI
+1172 
-1181 GTLPTCTRS
+1181 
-1190 ADNTYTYAFAG
+1190 
-1201 WFDTSASSGGTQ
+1201 
-1213 LTTST
+1213 
-1218 KVTSN
+1218 
-1223 KTWYARWT
+1223 
-1231 PTYKNYTVTWNG
+1231 TYKNYTVTWNG

-1286 VNTTTKVTANV
+1286 VSTTTKVTANV

-1306 SYTWTFDANGGTGN
+1306 SYTWTFDANGGTGD
-1320 TTKKLDYNATLSTLP
+1320 TTKTLNYNATLSTLP
-1335 TASRDSTAANNYTF
+1335 TASRASTAANNYTF

-1438 VTKNATYTATFA
+1438 VTKDATYTATFE

-1478 ISWTVS
+1478 VSWTVS

>member
-15 MGNKTVGLTASKNPG
+15 TGNKTVGLTASKNPG

-61 VSSTTLNSAETA
+61 VSSITLNSTGTE
-73 ITNIGECSIGSASNA
+73 ITNIGECSIGSTSSA
-88 GVATGTY
+88 GVSTGTY

-175 ATVTANRKT
+175 ATVTASRKT
-184 GYKFDGWYNGN
+184 GYKFDGWYNGS

-239 NPVTGQENTIISVTA
+239 NPVIGQENTAISTTA

-278 STTNPLRVTITGKRD
+278 STTNPLKITVTGKRD
-293 ITAVFEL
+293 VTAVFEL

-310 GGTVSPASTT
+310 GGTVSPASVS

-332 PTRASTA
+332 PTRAATA
-339 EYSYTFAGWFTATS
+339 EYSYTFAGWFTAAS

-400 EYNTAL
+400 EYNAAL
-406 GTLPTCTRTGYTF
+406 GTLPTCSRTGYTF

-467 SKDLEYNSVYGTLP
+467 SKDLEYNSAYGTLP
-481 TPTRASNAQYTYTF
+481 TPTRASDAQYTYTF

-560 TMPNNTAEF
+560 TMPDNTAEF

-594 TPAITGTVT
+594 TPAIKGTVT

-621 NGGGTVSPA
+621 NGGGTVNPA

-686 NSYTFTFNKNGG
+686 NSYTFTFDKNGG

-708 EYNTAI
+708 EYNTAV
-714 GTLPTCTRS
+714 GTLPTCTRN

-745 QLTTSTKVTSNKTWY
+745 QLTTTTKVISNKTWY
-760 ARWTPTYKNYTVTWN
+760 ARWTPTYKNYTVTW
-775 ANGGTVSPA
+775 
-784 STTKTH
+784 
-790 GSTLGTLPTP
+790 
-800 TRASTAEYSYTFAGW
+800 
-815 FTATSGG
+815 
-822 TQISSTTT
+822 
-830 VTGNV
+830 
-835 TYYAHWT
+835 
-842 ATKRSYTATFNGNGG
+842 
-857 STPSPSSI
+857 
-865 TKEYNTALGT
+865 
-875 LPTCTRTGYTFLGW
+875 
-889 YTASSGG
+889 
-896 TKISTTTVVT
+896 
-906 KDITYYAQWSI
+906 D
-917 NSYTLTFNP
+917 
-926 NGGTVTP
+926 
-933 TSKDLEYN
+933 
-941 SVYGTLPTPTRASNA
+941 
-956 QYTYTFAGWYTAATG
+956 
-971 GTQVTA
+971 
-977 ATKMAAKDTTVYAHW
+977 
-992 TSNTRSYTVSYQTT
+992 
-1006 YGTLN
+1006 
-1011 RTSQSIAYNSKGSC
+1011 
-1025 TLTMP
+1025 
-1030 NNTAEFTY
+1030 
-1038 TFVGWY
+1038 
-1044 TAANGGGTKVGSE
+1044 
-1057 LTLETPAITG
+1057 
-1067 TVTYYAYVTRSTK
+1067 
-1080 SYTHTFNA
+1080 
-1088 NGGGTVSPATI
+1088 
-1099 TKAYNTALGT
+1099 
-1109 LPTVSR
+1109 
-1115 TGYTFVGWFDTSAA
+1115 
-1129 SGGTQATTTTKV
+1129 
-1141 TGTKTWYARWS
+1141 
-1152 INSYT
+1152 
-1157 FTFNKNGGNTPSATT
+1157 
-1172 ITKEYNTAI
+1172 
-1181 GTLPTCTRS
+1181 
-1190 ADNTYTYAFAG
+1190 
-1201 WFDTSASSGGTQ
+1201 
-1213 LTTST
+1213 
-1218 KVTSN
+1218 
-1223 KTWYARWT
+1223 
-1231 PTYKNYTVTWNG
+1231 G

-1286 VNTTTKVTANV
+1286 VSTTTKVTANV

-1306 SYTWTFDANGGTGN
+1306 SYTWTFDANGGTGD
-1320 TTKKLDYNATLSTLP
+1320 TTKTLNYNATLSTLP
-1335 TASRDSTAANNYTF
+1335 TASRASTAANNYTF

-1370 TGNKTWYARWT
+1370 TSNKTWYARWT

-1438 VTKNATYTATFA
+1438 VTKDATYTATFE

-1478 ISWTVS
+1478 VSWTVS

>member
-1 MAIASWLTPASKSG
+1 MDGFIIRGGTKMAIASWLTPASKSG
-15 MGNKTVGLTASKNPG
+15 TGNKTVGLTASKNPG

-61 VSSTTLNSAETA
+61 VSSITLNSTGTE
-73 ITNIGECSIGSASNA
+73 ITNIGECSIGSTSSA
-88 GVATGTY
+88 GVSTGTY
-95 YRDTSQTITA
+95 YRDISQTITA

-135 ANRTLV
+135 ANRTLI

-175 ATVTANRKT
+175 ATVTASRKT
-184 GYKFDGWYNGN
+184 GYKFDGWYNGS

-239 NPVTGQENTIISVTA
+239 NPVTGQENTAISTTA

-278 STTNPLRVTITGKRD
+278 STTNPLKITVTGKRD
-293 ITAVFEL
+293 VTAVFEL

-310 GGTVSPASTT
+310 GGTVSPASVS

-332 PTRASTA
+332 PTRAATA
-339 EYSYTFAGWFTATS
+339 EYSYTFAGWFTAAS

-400 EYNTAL
+400 EYNAAL
-406 GTLPTCTRTGYTF
+406 GTLPTCSRTGYTF

-467 SKDLEYNSVYGTLP
+467 SKDLEYNSAYGTLP
-481 TPTRASNAQYTYTF
+481 TPTRASDAQYTYTF

-560 TMPNNTAEF
+560 TMPDNTAEF

-594 TPAITGTVT
+594 TPAIKGTVT

-621 NGGGTVSPA
+621 NGGGTVNPA

-686 NSYTFTFNKNGG
+686 NSYTFTFDKNGG

-708 EYNTAI
+708 EYNTAV
-714 GTLPTCTRS
+714 GTLPTCTRN

-745 QLTTSTKVTSNKTWY
+745 QLTTTTKVISNKTWY
-760 ARWTPTYKNYTVTWN
+760 ARWTPTYKNYTVTW
-775 ANGGTVSPA
+775 
-784 STTKTH
+784 
-790 GSTLGTLPTP
+790 
-800 TRASTAEYSYTFAGW
+800 
-815 FTATSGG
+815 
-822 TQISSTTT
+822 
-830 VTGNV
+830 
-835 TYYAHWT
+835 
-842 ATKRSYTATFNGNGG
+842 
-857 STPSPSSI
+857 
-865 TKEYNTALGT
+865 
-875 LPTCTRTGYTFLGW
+875 
-889 YTASSGG
+889 
-896 TKISTTTVVT
+896 
-906 KDITYYAQWSI
+906 D
-917 NSYTLTFNP
+917 
-926 NGGTVTP
+926 
-933 TSKDLEYN
+933 
-941 SVYGTLPTPTRASNA
+941 
-956 QYTYTFAGWYTAATG
+956 
-971 GTQVTA
+971 
-977 ATKMAAKDTTVYAHW
+977 
-992 TSNTRSYTVSYQTT
+992 
-1006 YGTLN
+1006 
-1011 RTSQSIAYNSKGSC
+1011 
-1025 TLTMP
+1025 
-1030 NNTAEFTY
+1030 
-1038 TFVGWY
+1038 
-1044 TAANGGGTKVGSE
+1044 
-1057 LTLETPAITG
+1057 
-1067 TVTYYAYVTRSTK
+1067 
-1080 SYTHTFNA
+1080 
-1088 NGGGTVSPATI
+1088 
-1099 TKAYNTALGT
+1099 
-1109 LPTVSR
+1109 
-1115 TGYTFVGWFDTSAA
+1115 
-1129 SGGTQATTTTKV
+1129 
-1141 TGTKTWYARWS
+1141 
-1152 INSYT
+1152 
-1157 FTFNKNGGNTPSATT
+1157 
-1172 ITKEYNTAI
+1172 
-1181 GTLPTCTRS
+1181 
-1190 ADNTYTYAFAG
+1190 
-1201 WFDTSASSGGTQ
+1201 
-1213 LTTST
+1213 
-1218 KVTSN
+1218 
-1223 KTWYARWT
+1223 
-1231 PTYKNYTVTWNG
+1231 G

-1286 VNTTTKVTANV
+1286 VSTTTKVTANV

-1306 SYTWTFDANGGTGN
+1306 SYTWTFDANGGTGD
-1320 TTKKLDYNATLSTLP
+1320 TTKTLNYNATLSTLP
-1335 TASRDSTAANNYTF
+1335 TASRASTAANNYTF

-1370 TGNKTWYARWT
+1370 TSNKTWYARWT

-1416 ANSGYHFVKWS
+1416 ANSSYHFVKWS

-1438 VTKNATYTATFA
+1438 VTKDATYTATFE

-1478 ISWTVS
+1478 VSWTVS

>member
-15 MGNKTVGLTASKNPG
+15 TGNKTVNLTASKNPG

-47 VNCTQTEQDKFTLK
+47 INCTQTEQDKFTLK
-61 VSSTTLNSAETA
+61 VSSTTLNSSGTA
-73 ITNIGECSIGSASNA
+73 ITNIGECSIGSTSNA
-88 GVATGTY
+88 GVSTGTY

-111 YNFIGWYEGSNLISS
+111 YSFVGWYEGSNLISS

-175 ATVTANRKT
+175 ATVTASRKT
-184 GYKFDGWYNGN
+184 GYKFDGWYNGS

-239 NPVTGQENTIISVTA
+239 NPVTGQENTVISITA

-278 STTNPLRVTITGKRD
+278 STTNPLKIIVTGKRD
-293 ITAVFEL
+293 VTAVFEL

-310 GGTVSPASTT
+310 GGTVSPASVS

-332 PTRASTA
+332 PTRAATA
-339 EYSYTFAGWFTATS
+339 EYSYTFAGWFTAAS
-353 GGTQISSTTTVT
+353 GGTQISTTTTVT

-375 ATKRSYTATFNGNG
+375 ATKRSYTATFNSNG
-389 GSTPSPSSITK
+389 GSTPSSSSITK
-400 EYNTAL
+400 EYNVAL

-467 SKDLEYNSVYGTLP
+467 SKNLEYNSAYGTLP

-502 TGGTQVTAATKM
+502 TGGTQVTATTKM

-539 YGTLNR
+539 YGTLNK
-545 TSQSIAYNSKGSCTL
+545 TSQSVAYNSKGSCTL
-560 TMPNNTAEF
+560 TMPDNTAEF

-594 TPAITGTVT
+594 TPAIKGTVT

-662 SGGTQATTTTKVTG
+662 SGGTQATTATKVTG

-686 NSYTFTFNKNGG
+686 NSYTFTFDKNGG
-698 NTPSATTITK
+698 NTPSTTTITK

-714 GTLPTCTRS
+714 GTLPTCTRN

-745 QLTTSTKVTSNKTWY
+745 QLTTSTKVISNKTWY
-760 ARWTPTYKNYTVTWN
+760 ARWTPTYKNYTVTW
-775 ANGGTVSPA
+775 
-784 STTKTH
+784 
-790 GSTLGTLPTP
+790 
-800 TRASTAEYSYTFAGW
+800 
-815 FTATSGG
+815 
-822 TQISSTTT
+822 
-830 VTGNV
+830 
-835 TYYAHWT
+835 
-842 ATKRSYTATFNGNGG
+842 
-857 STPSPSSI
+857 
-865 TKEYNTALGT
+865 
-875 LPTCTRTGYTFLGW
+875 
-889 YTASSGG
+889 
-896 TKISTTTVVT
+896 
-906 KDITYYAQWSI
+906 D
-917 NSYTLTFNP
+917 
-926 NGGTVTP
+926 
-933 TSKDLEYN
+933 
-941 SVYGTLPTPTRASNA
+941 
-956 QYTYTFAGWYTAATG
+956 
-971 GTQVTA
+971 
-977 ATKMAAKDTTVYAHW
+977 
-992 TSNTRSYTVSYQTT
+992 
-1006 YGTLN
+1006 
-1011 RTSQSIAYNSKGSC
+1011 
-1025 TLTMP
+1025 
-1030 NNTAEFTY
+1030 
-1038 TFVGWY
+1038 
-1044 TAANGGGTKVGSE
+1044 
-1057 LTLETPAITG
+1057 
-1067 TVTYYAYVTRSTK
+1067 
-1080 SYTHTFNA
+1080 
-1088 NGGGTVSPATI
+1088 
-1099 TKAYNTALGT
+1099 
-1109 LPTVSR
+1109 
-1115 TGYTFVGWFDTSAA
+1115 
-1129 SGGTQATTTTKV
+1129 
-1141 TGTKTWYARWS
+1141 
-1152 INSYT
+1152 
-1157 FTFNKNGGNTPSATT
+1157 
-1172 ITKEYNTAI
+1172 
-1181 GTLPTCTRS
+1181 
-1190 ADNTYTYAFAG
+1190 
-1201 WFDTSASSGGTQ
+1201 
-1213 LTTST
+1213 
-1218 KVTSN
+1218 
-1223 KTWYARWT
+1223 
-1231 PTYKNYTVTWNG
+1231 G

-1286 VNTTTKVTANV
+1286 VSTTTKVTANV

-1306 SYTWTFDANGGTGN
+1306 SYTWTFDANGGTGD
-1320 TTKKLDYNATLSTLP
+1320 TTKTLNYNATLSTLP
-1335 TASRDSTAANNYTF
+1335 TASRASTAANNYTF

-1438 VTKNATYTATFA
+1438 VTKDATYTATFE

-1478 ISWTVS
+1478 VSWTVS

>member
-15 MGNKTVGLTASKNPG
+15 TGNKTVNLTASKNPG

-47 VNCTQTEQDKFTLK
+47 INCTQTEQDKFTLN
-61 VSSTTLNSAETA
+61 VSSTTLNSTGTA

-175 ATVTANRKT
+175 ATVTASRKT
-184 GYKFDGWYNGN
+184 GYKFDGWYNGT
-195 TKVTSTNPYTFAPT
+195 TKVTSANPYTFAPT

-217 WAINTVSDTIKISPS
+217 WAINTVSDTVKISPS

-239 NPVTGQENTIISVTA
+239 NPITEQENTVISVTA

-310 GGTVSPASTT
+310 GGTVSPASVS

-332 PTRASTA
+332 PTRAATA
-339 EYSYTFAGWFTATS
+339 EYSYTFAGWFTAAS
-353 GGTQISSTTTVT
+353 GGTQISTTTTVT
-365 GNVTYYAHWT
+365 SDVTYYAHWT

-467 SKDLEYNSVYGTLP
+467 SKDLEYNSAYGTLP
-481 TPTRASNAQYTYTF
+481 TPTRVSDAQYTYTF

-502 TGGTQVTAATKM
+502 TGGTQVTATTKM

-529 RSYTVSYQTT
+529 RSYTVSYKTT

-545 TSQSIAYNSKGSCTL
+545 TSQSITYNSKGSCTL
-560 TMPNNTAEF
+560 TMPDNTAEF

-594 TPAITGTVT
+594 TPVITGTVT
-603 YYAYVTRSTKS
+603 YYAYVTRSTRS
-614 YTHTFNA
+614 YTHTFNS

-686 NSYTFTFNKNGG
+686 NSYTFTFDKNGG

-738 SASSGGT
+738 SAFSGGT
-745 QLTTSTKVTSNKTWY
+745 QLTTTTKVTSNKTWY
-760 ARWTPTYKNYTVTWN
+760 ARWTSTYKNYTVTW
-775 ANGGTVSPA
+775 
-784 STTKTH
+784 
-790 GSTLGTLPTP
+790 
-800 TRASTAEYSYTFAGW
+800 
-815 FTATSGG
+815 
-822 TQISSTTT
+822 
-830 VTGNV
+830 
-835 TYYAHWT
+835 
-842 ATKRSYTATFNGNGG
+842 
-857 STPSPSSI
+857 
-865 TKEYNTALGT
+865 
-875 LPTCTRTGYTFLGW
+875 
-889 YTASSGG
+889 
-896 TKISTTTVVT
+896 
-906 KDITYYAQWSI
+906 D
-917 NSYTLTFNP
+917 
-926 NGGTVTP
+926 
-933 TSKDLEYN
+933 
-941 SVYGTLPTPTRASNA
+941 
-956 QYTYTFAGWYTAATG
+956 
-971 GTQVTA
+971 
-977 ATKMAAKDTTVYAHW
+977 
-992 TSNTRSYTVSYQTT
+992 
-1006 YGTLN
+1006 
-1011 RTSQSIAYNSKGSC
+1011 
-1025 TLTMP
+1025 
-1030 NNTAEFTY
+1030 
-1038 TFVGWY
+1038 
-1044 TAANGGGTKVGSE
+1044 
-1057 LTLETPAITG
+1057 
-1067 TVTYYAYVTRSTK
+1067 
-1080 SYTHTFNA
+1080 
-1088 NGGGTVSPATI
+1088 
-1099 TKAYNTALGT
+1099 
-1109 LPTVSR
+1109 
-1115 TGYTFVGWFDTSAA
+1115 
-1129 SGGTQATTTTKV
+1129 
-1141 TGTKTWYARWS
+1141 
-1152 INSYT
+1152 
-1157 FTFNKNGGNTPSATT
+1157 
-1172 ITKEYNTAI
+1172 
-1181 GTLPTCTRS
+1181 
-1190 ADNTYTYAFAG
+1190 
-1201 WFDTSASSGGTQ
+1201 
-1213 LTTST
+1213 
-1218 KVTSN
+1218 
-1223 KTWYARWT
+1223 
-1231 PTYKNYTVTWNG
+1231 G

-1286 VNTTTKVTANV
+1286 VSTTTKVTANV

-1306 SYTWTFDANGGTGN
+1306 SYTWTFDANGGTGD
-1320 TTKKLDYNATLSTLP
+1320 TTKTLNYNATLSTLP
-1335 TASRDSTAANNYTF
+1335 TASRASTAANNYTF

-1381 ASTRQYKLTVTA
+1381 ISTRQYKLTVTA

-1403 TYNYNASATLKAT
+1403 TYNYNASVTLKAT

-1438 VTKNATYTATFA
+1438 VTKDATYTATFE

-1461 LEFEASGGTQTV
+1461 LEFEASGGTETI

-1478 ISWTVS
+1478 VSWTVS

>member
-15 MGNKTVGLTASKNPG
+15 TGNKTVSLTASKNPG

-47 VNCTQTEQDKFTLK
+47 INCTQTEQDKFTLK
-61 VSSTTLNSAETA
+61 VSSTTLNSAGTE
-73 ITNIGECSIGSASNA
+73 ITNIGECSIGSASNV
-88 GVATGTY
+88 GVSTGTY

-111 YNFIGWYEGSNLISS
+111 YSFIGWYEGSNLISS
-126 SLQVSVTMS
+126 SLQVSITMS

-175 ATVTANRKT
+175 ATVTASRKT
-184 GYKFDGWYNGN
+184 GYKFDGWYNGT
-195 TKVTSTNPYTFAPT
+195 TKVTSANPYTFAPT

-217 WAINTVSDTIKISPS
+217 WAINTVSDTVKISPS

-239 NPVTGQENTIISVTA
+239 NPITGQENTAISITA

-267 NDSSASGGYSE
+267 NNSSASGGYSE
-278 STTNPLRVTITGKRD
+278 STTNPLKITITGKRD
-293 ITAVFEL
+293 VTAVFEL

-310 GGTVSPASTT
+310 GGTVSPASIS

-332 PTRASTA
+332 PTRAATA
-339 EYSYTFAGWFTATS
+339 EYSYTFAGWFTAAS
-353 GGTQISSTTTVT
+353 DGTQISSTTTVT

-400 EYNTAL
+400 KYNTAL
-406 GTLPTCTRTGYTF
+406 GTLPTCSRTGYTF

-452 YTLTFNPNGGTVTPT
+452 YTLTFDPNGGTVTPT
-467 SKDLEYNSVYGTLP
+467 SKNLEYNSAYDTLP
-481 TPTRASNAQYTYTF
+481 TPTRASDAQYTYTF

-502 TGGTQVTAATKM
+502 TGGTQVTATTKM

-529 RSYTVSYQTT
+529 RSYTVSYKTT

-545 TSQSIAYNSKGSCTL
+545 TSQSVAYNSKGSCTL
-560 TMPNNTAEF
+560 TMPDNTAEF

-581 GGGTKVGSELTLE
+581 GGGTKVGSALTLE
-594 TPAITGTVT
+594 TPAIKGTVT

-686 NSYTFTFNKNGG
+686 NSYTFTFDKNGG
-698 NTPSATTITK
+698 NTPSSTTITK
-708 EYNTAI
+708 EYNTAV
-714 GTLPTCTRS
+714 GTLPTCTRN

-745 QLTTSTKVTSNKTWY
+745 QLTT
-760 ARWTPTYKNYTVTWN
+760 A
-775 ANGGTVSPA
+775 
-784 STTKTH
+784 
-790 GSTLGTLPTP
+790 
-800 TRASTAEYSYTFAGW
+800 
-815 FTATSGG
+815 
-822 TQISSTTT
+822 
-830 VTGNV
+830 
-835 TYYAHWT
+835 
-842 ATKRSYTATFNGNGG
+842 
-857 STPSPSSI
+857 
-865 TKEYNTALGT
+865 
-875 LPTCTRTGYTFLGW
+875 
-889 YTASSGG
+889 
-896 TKISTTTVVT
+896 
-906 KDITYYAQWSI
+906 
-917 NSYTLTFNP
+917 
-926 NGGTVTP
+926 
-933 TSKDLEYN
+933 
-941 SVYGTLPTPTRASNA
+941 
-956 QYTYTFAGWYTAATG
+956 
-971 GTQVTA
+971 
-977 ATKMAAKDTTVYAHW
+977 
-992 TSNTRSYTVSYQTT
+992 
-1006 YGTLN
+1006 
-1011 RTSQSIAYNSKGSC
+1011 
-1025 TLTMP
+1025 
-1030 NNTAEFTY
+1030 
-1038 TFVGWY
+1038 
-1044 TAANGGGTKVGSE
+1044 
-1057 LTLETPAITG
+1057 
-1067 TVTYYAYVTRSTK
+1067 
-1080 SYTHTFNA
+1080 
-1088 NGGGTVSPATI
+1088 
-1099 TKAYNTALGT
+1099 
-1109 LPTVSR
+1109 
-1115 TGYTFVGWFDTSAA
+1115 
-1129 SGGTQATTTTKV
+1129 
-1141 TGTKTWYARWS
+1141 
-1152 INSYT
+1152 
-1157 FTFNKNGGNTPSATT
+1157 
-1172 ITKEYNTAI
+1172 
-1181 GTLPTCTRS
+1181 
-1190 ADNTYTYAFAG
+1190 
-1201 WFDTSASSGGTQ
+1201 
-1213 LTTST
+1213 T

-1243 NGGTPSKSSSS
+1243 NGGTPSKSSSL

-1286 VNTTTKVTANV
+1286 VSTTTKVTANV

-1306 SYTWTFDANGGTGN
+1306 SYTWTFDANGGTGD
-1320 TTKKLDYNATLSTLP
+1320 TTKTLNYNATLSTLP
-1335 TASRDSTAANNYTF
+1335 TASRASTAANNYTF

-1438 VTKNATYTATFA
+1438 VTKDATYTATFE

-1461 LEFEASGGTQTV
+1461 LKFEASGGTQTV

-1478 ISWTVS
+1478 VSWTVS

>member
-1 MAIASWLTPASKSG
+1 MDGFIIRGDSKMAIASWLTPSSKSG
-15 MGNKTVGLTASKNPG
+15 TGNKTVGLTASKNPG
-30 ASRTTIVT
+30 TSRTTIVT

-47 VNCTQTEQDKFTLK
+47 INCTQTEQDKFTLK
-61 VSSTTLNSAETA
+61 VSSTTLNSSGTA
-73 ITNIGECSIGSASNA
+73 ITNIGECSIGSTSNA
-88 GVATGTY
+88 GVSTGTY

-111 YNFIGWYEGSNLISS
+111 YSFVGWYEGSNLISS

-147 SYVVNAV
+147 TYVVNAV
-154 SDDTTKGIVSPAGQT
+154 SDDTTKGTVSPAGQT
-169 VEHGKN
+169 IEHGKN
-175 ATVTANRKT
+175 ATVTASRKT
-184 GYKFDGWYNGN
+184 GYKFDGWYNGT
-195 TKVTSTNPYTFAPT
+195 TKVSSSATYTFAPT

-217 WAINTVSDTIKISPS
+217 WSVYNITIPVNVSPIGAGTTSPS
-232 GGGTVSP
+232 P
-239 NPVTGQENTIISVTA
+239 FTGQEGSTVNITA
-254 TPATGYNFKHWRY
+254 TPATGYKFVYWTDGVDDTHY
-267 NDSSASGGYSE
+267 
-278 STTNPLRVTITGKRD
+278 TNNPQSVVMLSVKTL
-293 ITAVFEL
+293 TAYFTL

-332 PTRASTA
+332 PIRASTA
-339 EYSYTFAGWFTATS
+339 EYSYTFAGWFTAAT
-353 GGTQISSTTTVT
+353 GGTQITASTTVT
-365 GNVTYYAHWT
+365 KDVTYYAHWT

-389 GSTPSPSSITK
+389 GGTPSPSTITK

-467 SKDLEYNSVYGTLP
+467 SKNLEYNSAYGTLP
-481 TPTRASNAQYTYTF
+481 TPTRASDAQYTYTF

-502 TGGTQVTAATKM
+502 TGGTQVTTTTKM

-545 TSQSIAYNSKGSCTL
+545 TSQSVAYNSKGSCTL

-594 TPAITGTVT
+594 TPAIKGTVT

-686 NSYTFTFNKNGG
+686 NSYTFTFDKNGG
-698 NTPSATTITK
+698 NTPSTTTITK

-714 GTLPTCTRS
+714 GTLPTCTRN

-745 QLTTSTKVTSNKTWY
+745 QLATTTKVTSNKTWY
-760 ARWTPTYKNYTVTWN
+760 ARWTSTYKNYTVTW
-775 ANGGTVSPA
+775 
-784 STTKTH
+784 
-790 GSTLGTLPTP
+790 
-800 TRASTAEYSYTFAGW
+800 
-815 FTATSGG
+815 
-822 TQISSTTT
+822 
-830 VTGNV
+830 
-835 TYYAHWT
+835 
-842 ATKRSYTATFNGNGG
+842 
-857 STPSPSSI
+857 
-865 TKEYNTALGT
+865 
-875 LPTCTRTGYTFLGW
+875 
-889 YTASSGG
+889 
-896 TKISTTTVVT
+896 
-906 KDITYYAQWSI
+906 D
-917 NSYTLTFNP
+917 
-926 NGGTVTP
+926 
-933 TSKDLEYN
+933 
-941 SVYGTLPTPTRASNA
+941 
-956 QYTYTFAGWYTAATG
+956 
-971 GTQVTA
+971 
-977 ATKMAAKDTTVYAHW
+977 
-992 TSNTRSYTVSYQTT
+992 
-1006 YGTLN
+1006 
-1011 RTSQSIAYNSKGSC
+1011 
-1025 TLTMP
+1025 
-1030 NNTAEFTY
+1030 
-1038 TFVGWY
+1038 
-1044 TAANGGGTKVGSE
+1044 
-1057 LTLETPAITG
+1057 
-1067 TVTYYAYVTRSTK
+1067 
-1080 SYTHTFNA
+1080 
-1088 NGGGTVSPATI
+1088 
-1099 TKAYNTALGT
+1099 
-1109 LPTVSR
+1109 
-1115 TGYTFVGWFDTSAA
+1115 
-1129 SGGTQATTTTKV
+1129 
-1141 TGTKTWYARWS
+1141 
-1152 INSYT
+1152 
-1157 FTFNKNGGNTPSATT
+1157 
-1172 ITKEYNTAI
+1172 
-1181 GTLPTCTRS
+1181 
-1190 ADNTYTYAFAG
+1190 
-1201 WFDTSASSGGTQ
+1201 
-1213 LTTST
+1213 
-1218 KVTSN
+1218 
-1223 KTWYARWT
+1223 
-1231 PTYKNYTVTWNG
+1231 G

-1286 VNTTTKVTANV
+1286 VSTTTKVTANV
-1297 TYYAVWTIN
+1297 IYYAVWTIN
-1306 SYTWTFDANGGTGN
+1306 SYTWTFDANGGTGD
-1320 TTKKLDYNATLSTLP
+1320 TTKTLNYNATLSTLP
-1335 TASRDSTAANNYTF
+1335 TASRASTAANNYTF
-1349 AGWFDTDASTGGTQ
+1349 AGWFDTSASTGGTQ

-1381 ASTRQYKLTVTA
+1381 ISTRQYKLTVTA

-1403 TYNYNASATLKAT
+1403 TYNYNASVTLKAT

-1438 VTKNATYTATFA
+1438 VTKDATYTATFE

-1461 LEFEASGGTQTV
+1461 LEFDALGGTETV

-1478 ISWTVS
+1478 VSWTVS

>member
-15 MGNKTVGLTASKNPG
+15 TGNKTVGLTASKNPG

-47 VNCTQTEQDKFTLK
+47 INCTQTEQDKFTLK
-61 VSSTTLNSAETA
+61 VSSTTLNSSGTA
-73 ITNIGECSIGSASNA
+73 ITNIGECSIGSTSSA
-88 GVATGTY
+88 GVSTGTY

-111 YNFIGWYEGSNLISS
+111 YNFVGWYEGSNLISS
-126 SLQVSVTMS
+126 SLQVSITMS

-141 AKYQIK
+141 ARYQIK
-147 SYVVNAV
+147 TYVVNAV
-154 SDDTTKGIVSPAGQT
+154 SDDTTKGTVSPAGQT
-169 VEHGKN
+169 IEHGKN
-175 ATVTANRKT
+175 ATVTATRKT
-184 GYKFDGWYNGN
+184 GYKLEGWYNGT
-195 TKVTSTNPYTFAPT
+195 TKVSSSATYTFAPT

-217 WAINTVSDTIKISPS
+217 WSVYNITIPVSVSPTGAGTTSPS
-232 GGGTVSP
+232 P
-239 NPVTGQENTIISVTA
+239 FTGQEGSDIYITA
-254 TPATGYNFKHWRY
+254 TPATGYKFAYWTDGVDDTHYAN
-267 NDSSASGGYSE
+267 
-278 STTNPLRVTITGKRD
+278 NPQSVRMLSVKTL
-293 ITAVFEL
+293 TAYFTL

-339 EYSYTFAGWFTATS
+339 EYSYTFAGWFTAAT
-353 GGTQISSTTTVT
+353 GGTQITASTTVT
-365 GNVTYYAHWT
+365 KDVTYYAHWT

-389 GSTPSPSSITK
+389 GGTPSPSTITK

-467 SKDLEYNSVYGTLP
+467 SKNLEYNSAYGTLP
-481 TPTRASNAQYTYTF
+481 TPTRASDAQYTYTF

-539 YGTLNR
+539 YGTLNK
-545 TSQSIAYNSKGSCTL
+545 TSQSVAYNSKGSCTL
-560 TMPNNTAEF
+560 TMPDNTAEF

-594 TPAITGTVT
+594 TPAIKGTVT

-621 NGGGTVSPA
+621 NGGGTVSPT

-662 SGGTQATTTTKVTG
+662 SGGTQATTATKVTG

-686 NSYTFTFNKNGG
+686 NSYTFTFDKNGG
-698 NTPSATTITK
+698 NTPSSTTITK
-708 EYNTAI
+708 EYNTTV
-714 GTLPTCTRS
+714 GTLPTCTRN

-760 ARWTPTYKNYTVTWN
+760 ARWTPTYKNYTVTW
-775 ANGGTVSPA
+775 
-784 STTKTH
+784 
-790 GSTLGTLPTP
+790 
-800 TRASTAEYSYTFAGW
+800 
-815 FTATSGG
+815 
-822 TQISSTTT
+822 
-830 VTGNV
+830 
-835 TYYAHWT
+835 
-842 ATKRSYTATFNGNGG
+842 
-857 STPSPSSI
+857 
-865 TKEYNTALGT
+865 
-875 LPTCTRTGYTFLGW
+875 
-889 YTASSGG
+889 
-896 TKISTTTVVT
+896 
-906 KDITYYAQWSI
+906 D
-917 NSYTLTFNP
+917 
-926 NGGTVTP
+926 
-933 TSKDLEYN
+933 
-941 SVYGTLPTPTRASNA
+941 
-956 QYTYTFAGWYTAATG
+956 
-971 GTQVTA
+971 
-977 ATKMAAKDTTVYAHW
+977 
-992 TSNTRSYTVSYQTT
+992 
-1006 YGTLN
+1006 
-1011 RTSQSIAYNSKGSC
+1011 
-1025 TLTMP
+1025 
-1030 NNTAEFTY
+1030 
-1038 TFVGWY
+1038 
-1044 TAANGGGTKVGSE
+1044 
-1057 LTLETPAITG
+1057 
-1067 TVTYYAYVTRSTK
+1067 
-1080 SYTHTFNA
+1080 
-1088 NGGGTVSPATI
+1088 
-1099 TKAYNTALGT
+1099 
-1109 LPTVSR
+1109 
-1115 TGYTFVGWFDTSAA
+1115 
-1129 SGGTQATTTTKV
+1129 
-1141 TGTKTWYARWS
+1141 
-1152 INSYT
+1152 
-1157 FTFNKNGGNTPSATT
+1157 
-1172 ITKEYNTAI
+1172 
-1181 GTLPTCTRS
+1181 
-1190 ADNTYTYAFAG
+1190 
-1201 WFDTSASSGGTQ
+1201 
-1213 LTTST
+1213 
-1218 KVTSN
+1218 
-1223 KTWYARWT
+1223 
-1231 PTYKNYTVTWNG
+1231 G

-1274 KGWSTSKTGTVN
+1274 KGWSTSKTDTVN

-1306 SYTWTFDANGGTGN
+1306 SYTWTFDANGGTGD
-1320 TTKKLDYNATLSTLP
+1320 TTKTLNYNATLSTLP
-1335 TASRDSTAANNYTF
+1335 TASRASTAANNYTF

-1403 TYNYNASATLKAT
+1403 TYNYNASAILKAT

-1438 VTKNATYTATFA
+1438 VTKDATYTATFE

-1461 LEFEASGGTQTV
+1461 LTFEAAGGTQTV
-1473 NVTSN
+1473 KVTSN
-1478 ISWTVS
+1478 VNWTVS

>member
-15 MGNKTVGLTASKNPG
+15 TGNKTVGLTASKNPG

-47 VNCTQTEQDKFTLK
+47 VNCTQIEQDKFTLK
-61 VSSTTLNSAETA
+61 VSSITLNSTGTE
-73 ITNIGECSIGSASNA
+73 ITNIGECSIGSASSA
-88 GVATGTY
+88 GVSTGTY

-175 ATVTANRKT
+175 ATVTASRKT
-184 GYKFDGWYNGN
+184 GYKFDGWYNGS

-239 NPVTGQENTIISVTA
+239 NPVIGQENTTIRITA

-278 STTNPLRVTITGKRD
+278 STTNPLKIIITGKRD

-310 GGTVSPASTT
+310 GGTVSPASVS

-332 PTRASTA
+332 PTRAATA
-339 EYSYTFAGWFTATS
+339 EYSYTFAGWFTAAS

-400 EYNTAL
+400 EYNAAL
-406 GTLPTCTRTGYTF
+406 GTLPTCSRTGYTF

-467 SKDLEYNSVYGTLP
+467 SKDLEYNSAYGTLP
-481 TPTRASNAQYTYTF
+481 TPTRASDAQYTYTF

-545 TSQSIAYNSKGSCTL
+545 TSQSVAYNSKGSCTL
-560 TMPNNTAEF
+560 TMPDNTAEF

-594 TPAITGTVT
+594 TPAIKGTVT

-621 NGGGTVSPA
+621 NGGGTVNPA

-686 NSYTFTFNKNGG
+686 NSYTFTFDKNGG

-708 EYNTAI
+708 EYNTAV

-745 QLTTSTKVTSNKTWY
+745 QLTTTTKVTSNKTWY
-760 ARWTPTYKNYTVTWN
+760 ARWTPTYKNYTVTW
-775 ANGGTVSPA
+775 
-784 STTKTH
+784 
-790 GSTLGTLPTP
+790 
-800 TRASTAEYSYTFAGW
+800 
-815 FTATSGG
+815 
-822 TQISSTTT
+822 
-830 VTGNV
+830 
-835 TYYAHWT
+835 
-842 ATKRSYTATFNGNGG
+842 
-857 STPSPSSI
+857 
-865 TKEYNTALGT
+865 
-875 LPTCTRTGYTFLGW
+875 
-889 YTASSGG
+889 
-896 TKISTTTVVT
+896 
-906 KDITYYAQWSI
+906 D
-917 NSYTLTFNP
+917 
-926 NGGTVTP
+926 
-933 TSKDLEYN
+933 
-941 SVYGTLPTPTRASNA
+941 
-956 QYTYTFAGWYTAATG
+956 
-971 GTQVTA
+971 
-977 ATKMAAKDTTVYAHW
+977 
-992 TSNTRSYTVSYQTT
+992 
-1006 YGTLN
+1006 
-1011 RTSQSIAYNSKGSC
+1011 
-1025 TLTMP
+1025 
-1030 NNTAEFTY
+1030 
-1038 TFVGWY
+1038 
-1044 TAANGGGTKVGSE
+1044 
-1057 LTLETPAITG
+1057 
-1067 TVTYYAYVTRSTK
+1067 
-1080 SYTHTFNA
+1080 
-1088 NGGGTVSPATI
+1088 
-1099 TKAYNTALGT
+1099 
-1109 LPTVSR
+1109 
-1115 TGYTFVGWFDTSAA
+1115 
-1129 SGGTQATTTTKV
+1129 
-1141 TGTKTWYARWS
+1141 
-1152 INSYT
+1152 
-1157 FTFNKNGGNTPSATT
+1157 
-1172 ITKEYNTAI
+1172 
-1181 GTLPTCTRS
+1181 
-1190 ADNTYTYAFAG
+1190 
-1201 WFDTSASSGGTQ
+1201 
-1213 LTTST
+1213 
-1218 KVTSN
+1218 
-1223 KTWYARWT
+1223 
-1231 PTYKNYTVTWNG
+1231 G

-1254 FHYNDALGT
+1254 FHYNNALGT

-1286 VNTTTKVTANV
+1286 VSTTTKVTANV

-1306 SYTWTFDANGGTGN
+1306 SYTWTFDANGGTGD
-1320 TTKKLDYNATLSTLP
+1320 TTKTLNYNATLSTLP
-1335 TASRDSTAANNYTF
+1335 TASRASTAANNYTF

-1438 VTKNATYTATFA
+1438 VTKDATYTATFE

-1478 ISWTVS
+1478 VSWTVS

>member
-15 MGNKTVGLTASKNPG
+15 TGNKTVNLTASKNSG

-61 VSSTTLNSAETA
+61 VSSTTLNSSGTA
-73 ITNIGECSIGSASNA
+73 ITNIGECSIGSTSNA
-88 GVATGTY
+88 GVSTGTY

-105 KAAPTG
+105 KAAPIG
-111 YNFIGWYEGSNLISS
+111 YSFVGWYEGSNLISS

-147 SYVVNAV
+147 TYVVNAV
-154 SDDTTKGIVSPAGQT
+154 SDDTTKGTVSPTGQT
-169 VEHGKN
+169 IEHGKN
-175 ATVTANRKT
+175 ATVVATPKTAYN
-184 GYKFDGWYNGN
+184 FAGWYNGS
-195 TKVTSTNPYTFAPT
+195 TKVSSNASYTFAVT
-209 ANITLTAK
+209 ANISLTAK
-217 WAINTVSDTIKISPS
+217 FTIKTFTTTTANST
-232 GGGTVSP
+232 GGTA
-239 NPVTGQENTIISVTA
+239 SVNKSSVEYGGSAIWTA
-254 TPATGYNFKHWRY
+254 TPSTGYNFSKWS
-267 NDSSASGGYSE
+267 ND
-278 STTNPLRVTITGKRD
+278 STTNPLTVSN
-293 ITAVFEL
+293 ITANTHITPVFVL

-339 EYSYTFAGWFTATS
+339 EYSYTFAGWFTAATD
-353 GGTQISSTTTVT
+353 GTQITASTTVT
-365 GNVTYYAHWT
+365 KDVTYYARWT

-400 EYNTAL
+400 KYNTAL

-467 SKDLEYNSVYGTLP
+467 SKNLEYNSAYGTLP
-481 TPTRASNAQYTYTF
+481 TPTKASDAQYTYTF

-502 TGGTQVTAATKM
+502 TEGTQVTAATKM

-545 TSQSIAYNSKGSCTL
+545 TSQSVAYNSKGSCTL
-560 TMPNNTAEF
+560 TMPDNTAEF

-594 TPAITGTVT
+594 TPAIKGTVT

-662 SGGTQATTTTKVTG
+662 SGGTQATTATKVTG

-686 NSYTFTFNKNGG
+686 NSYTFTFDKNGG
-698 NTPSATTITK
+698 NTPSTTTITK
-708 EYNTAI
+708 EYNTAV
-714 GTLPTCTRS
+714 GTLPTCTRN

-745 QLTTSTKVTSNKTWY
+745 QLTTSTKVISNKTWY
-760 ARWTPTYKNYTVTWN
+760 ARWTPTYKNYTVTW
-775 ANGGTVSPA
+775 
-784 STTKTH
+784 
-790 GSTLGTLPTP
+790 
-800 TRASTAEYSYTFAGW
+800 
-815 FTATSGG
+815 
-822 TQISSTTT
+822 
-830 VTGNV
+830 
-835 TYYAHWT
+835 
-842 ATKRSYTATFNGNGG
+842 
-857 STPSPSSI
+857 
-865 TKEYNTALGT
+865 
-875 LPTCTRTGYTFLGW
+875 
-889 YTASSGG
+889 
-896 TKISTTTVVT
+896 
-906 KDITYYAQWSI
+906 D
-917 NSYTLTFNP
+917 
-926 NGGTVTP
+926 
-933 TSKDLEYN
+933 
-941 SVYGTLPTPTRASNA
+941 
-956 QYTYTFAGWYTAATG
+956 
-971 GTQVTA
+971 
-977 ATKMAAKDTTVYAHW
+977 
-992 TSNTRSYTVSYQTT
+992 
-1006 YGTLN
+1006 
-1011 RTSQSIAYNSKGSC
+1011 
-1025 TLTMP
+1025 
-1030 NNTAEFTY
+1030 
-1038 TFVGWY
+1038 
-1044 TAANGGGTKVGSE
+1044 
-1057 LTLETPAITG
+1057 
-1067 TVTYYAYVTRSTK
+1067 
-1080 SYTHTFNA
+1080 
-1088 NGGGTVSPATI
+1088 
-1099 TKAYNTALGT
+1099 
-1109 LPTVSR
+1109 
-1115 TGYTFVGWFDTSAA
+1115 
-1129 SGGTQATTTTKV
+1129 
-1141 TGTKTWYARWS
+1141 
-1152 INSYT
+1152 
-1157 FTFNKNGGNTPSATT
+1157 
-1172 ITKEYNTAI
+1172 
-1181 GTLPTCTRS
+1181 
-1190 ADNTYTYAFAG
+1190 
-1201 WFDTSASSGGTQ
+1201 
-1213 LTTST
+1213 
-1218 KVTSN
+1218 
-1223 KTWYARWT
+1223 
-1231 PTYKNYTVTWNG
+1231 G

-1306 SYTWTFDANGGTGN
+1306 SYTWTFDANGGTGD
-1320 TTKKLDYNATLSTLP
+1320 TTKTLNYNATLSTLP
-1335 TASRDSTAANNYTF
+1335 TASRAPTAANNYTF

-1381 ASTRQYKLTVTA
+1381 AFTRQYELTVTA

-1403 TYNYNASATLKAT
+1403 IYNYNASAILKAT

-1438 VTKNATYTATFA
+1438 VTKDATYTATFA

-1478 ISWTVS
+1478 VSWTVS

>member
-15 MGNKTVGLTASKNPG
+15 TGNKTVGLTASKNPG

-61 VSSTTLNSAETA
+61 VSSTTLNSSGTA
-73 ITNIGECSIGSASNA
+73 ITNIGECSIGSTSNA
-88 GVATGTY
+88 GVSTGTY
-95 YRDTSQTITA
+95 YRDILQTITA

-111 YNFIGWYEGSNLISS
+111 YNFVGWYEGSNLISS

-175 ATVTANRKT
+175 ATVTASRKT
-184 GYKFDGWYNGN
+184 GYKFNGWYNGT
-195 TKVTSTNPYTFAPT
+195 TKVTSANPYTFAPT

-217 WAINTVSDTIKISPS
+217 WAINTLSDTVKISPS

-239 NPVTGQENTIISVTA
+239 NPITGQENTAISTTA

-267 NDSSASGGYSE
+267 DNINASGGYSE
-278 STTNPLRVTITGKRD
+278 STTNPLKFTITGKRD

-332 PTRASTA
+332 PTRASTV
-339 EYSYTFAGWFTATS
+339 EYSYTFAGWFTAAS
-353 GGTQISSTTTVT
+353 DGTQISTTTTVT
-365 GNVTYYAHWT
+365 GNVTYYAHWI

-389 GSTPSPSSITK
+389 GETPSPSTITK
-400 EYNTAL
+400 KYNVAL
-406 GTLPTCTRTGYTF
+406 GTLPTCSRTGYTF

-467 SKDLEYNSVYGTLP
+467 SKNLEYNSAYGTLP
-481 TPTRASNAQYTYTF
+481 TPTRASDAQYTYTF

-502 TGGTQVTAATKM
+502 AEGTQVTTNTKM

-539 YGTLNR
+539 YGTLNK
-545 TSQSIAYNSKGSCTL
+545 TSQRVAYNSKGSCTL
-560 TMPNNTAEF
+560 TMPDNTAEF

-594 TPAITGTVT
+594 TPAIKGTVT

-662 SGGTQATTTTKVTG
+662 SGGTQATTATKVTG

-686 NSYTFTFNKNGG
+686 NSYTFTFDKNGG
-698 NTPSATTITK
+698 NTPSTTTITK

-714 GTLPTCTRS
+714 GTLPTCTRN

-745 QLTTSTKVTSNKTWY
+745 QLTTSTKVISNKTWY
-760 ARWTPTYKNYTVTWN
+760 ARWTPTYKNYTVTW
-775 ANGGTVSPA
+775 
-784 STTKTH
+784 
-790 GSTLGTLPTP
+790 
-800 TRASTAEYSYTFAGW
+800 
-815 FTATSGG
+815 
-822 TQISSTTT
+822 
-830 VTGNV
+830 
-835 TYYAHWT
+835 
-842 ATKRSYTATFNGNGG
+842 
-857 STPSPSSI
+857 
-865 TKEYNTALGT
+865 
-875 LPTCTRTGYTFLGW
+875 
-889 YTASSGG
+889 
-896 TKISTTTVVT
+896 
-906 KDITYYAQWSI
+906 D
-917 NSYTLTFNP
+917 
-926 NGGTVTP
+926 
-933 TSKDLEYN
+933 
-941 SVYGTLPTPTRASNA
+941 
-956 QYTYTFAGWYTAATG
+956 
-971 GTQVTA
+971 
-977 ATKMAAKDTTVYAHW
+977 
-992 TSNTRSYTVSYQTT
+992 
-1006 YGTLN
+1006 
-1011 RTSQSIAYNSKGSC
+1011 
-1025 TLTMP
+1025 
-1030 NNTAEFTY
+1030 
-1038 TFVGWY
+1038 
-1044 TAANGGGTKVGSE
+1044 
-1057 LTLETPAITG
+1057 
-1067 TVTYYAYVTRSTK
+1067 
-1080 SYTHTFNA
+1080 
-1088 NGGGTVSPATI
+1088 
-1099 TKAYNTALGT
+1099 
-1109 LPTVSR
+1109 
-1115 TGYTFVGWFDTSAA
+1115 
-1129 SGGTQATTTTKV
+1129 
-1141 TGTKTWYARWS
+1141 
-1152 INSYT
+1152 
-1157 FTFNKNGGNTPSATT
+1157 
-1172 ITKEYNTAI
+1172 
-1181 GTLPTCTRS
+1181 
-1190 ADNTYTYAFAG
+1190 
-1201 WFDTSASSGGTQ
+1201 
-1213 LTTST
+1213 
-1218 KVTSN
+1218 
-1223 KTWYARWT
+1223 
-1231 PTYKNYTVTWNG
+1231 G

-1254 FHYNDALGT
+1254 FHYNNALGT

-1306 SYTWTFDANGGTGN
+1306 SYTWTFDANGGTGD
-1320 TTKKLDYNATLSTLP
+1320 TTKTLNYNATLSTLP
-1335 TASRDSTAANNYTF
+1335 TASRAPTAANNYTF

-1393 GTGGTVSGGG
+1393 GTGGIVSGGG

-1438 VTKNATYTATFA
+1438 VTKDATYTATFE

-1478 ISWTVS
+1478 VSWTVS

>member
-15 MGNKTVGLTASKNPG
+15 TGNKTVNLTASKNPG

-47 VNCTQTEQDKFTLK
+47 INCTQTEQDKFTLK
-61 VSSTTLNSAETA
+61 ISSITLNSAGTE
-73 ITNIGECSIGSASNA
+73 ITNIGECSIGSTSSA
-88 GVATGTY
+88 GVSIGTY
-95 YRDTSQTITA
+95 YRDISQTITA

-135 ANRTLV
+135 ANRTLI

-175 ATVTANRKT
+175 ATVTASRKT
-184 GYKFDGWYNGN
+184 GYKFDGWYNGS

-239 NPVTGQENTIISVTA
+239 NPVTGQENTAISVTA

-267 NDSSASGGYSE
+267 NDSSVSGGYSE
-278 STTNPLRVTITGKRD
+278 STTNPLKFIITGKRD

-310 GGTVSPASTT
+310 GGTVSPASVS

-332 PTRASTA
+332 PTRAATA
-339 EYSYTFAGWFTATS
+339 EYSYTFAGWFTAAS

-400 EYNTAL
+400 EYNAAL
-406 GTLPTCTRTGYTF
+406 GTLPTCSRTGYTF

-467 SKDLEYNSVYGTLP
+467 SKDLEYNSAYGTLP
-481 TPTRASNAQYTYTF
+481 TPTRASDAQYTYTF

-560 TMPNNTAEF
+560 TMPDNTAEF

-594 TPAITGTVT
+594 TPAIKGTVT

-686 NSYTFTFNKNGG
+686 NSYTFTFDKNGG

-708 EYNTAI
+708 EYNTAV
-714 GTLPTCTRS
+714 GTLPTCTRN

-745 QLTTSTKVTSNKTWY
+745 QLTTATKVTSNKTWY
-760 ARWTPTYKNYTVTWN
+760 ARWT
-775 ANGGTVSPA
+775 S
-784 STTKTH
+784 
-790 GSTLGTLPTP
+790 
-800 TRASTAEYSYTFAGW
+800 
-815 FTATSGG
+815 
-822 TQISSTTT
+822 
-830 VTGNV
+830 
-835 TYYAHWT
+835 
-842 ATKRSYTATFNGNGG
+842 
-857 STPSPSSI
+857 
-865 TKEYNTALGT
+865 
-875 LPTCTRTGYTFLGW
+875 
-889 YTASSGG
+889 
-896 TKISTTTVVT
+896 
-906 KDITYYAQWSI
+906 
-917 NSYTLTFNP
+917 
-926 NGGTVTP
+926 
-933 TSKDLEYN
+933 
-941 SVYGTLPTPTRASNA
+941 
-956 QYTYTFAGWYTAATG
+956 
-971 GTQVTA
+971 
-977 ATKMAAKDTTVYAHW
+977 
-992 TSNTRSYTVSYQTT
+992 
-1006 YGTLN
+1006 
-1011 RTSQSIAYNSKGSC
+1011 
-1025 TLTMP
+1025 
-1030 NNTAEFTY
+1030 
-1038 TFVGWY
+1038 
-1044 TAANGGGTKVGSE
+1044 
-1057 LTLETPAITG
+1057 
-1067 TVTYYAYVTRSTK
+1067 
-1080 SYTHTFNA
+1080 
-1088 NGGGTVSPATI
+1088 
-1099 TKAYNTALGT
+1099 
-1109 LPTVSR
+1109 
-1115 TGYTFVGWFDTSAA
+1115 
-1129 SGGTQATTTTKV
+1129 
-1141 TGTKTWYARWS
+1141 
-1152 INSYT
+1152 
-1157 FTFNKNGGNTPSATT
+1157 
-1172 ITKEYNTAI
+1172 
-1181 GTLPTCTRS
+1181 
-1190 ADNTYTYAFAG
+1190 
-1201 WFDTSASSGGTQ
+1201 
-1213 LTTST
+1213 
-1218 KVTSN
+1218 
-1223 KTWYARWT
+1223 
-1231 PTYKNYTVTWNG
+1231 TYKNYTVTWNG

-1286 VNTTTKVTANV
+1286 VSTTTKVTTNV

-1306 SYTWTFDANGGTGN
+1306 SYTWTFDANGGTGD
-1320 TTKKLDYNATLSTLP
+1320 TTKTLNYNATLSTLP
-1335 TASRDSTAANNYTF
+1335 TASRASTAANNYTF

-1370 TGNKTWYARWT
+1370 TSNKTWYARWT

-1438 VTKNATYTATFA
+1438 VTKDATYTATFE

-1478 ISWTVS
+1478 VSWTVS